1 MTANTI
7 RTALGVLQDE
17 PDNDQAWSDLRA
29 ALGYAPSTGDD
40 GTVETGELGVDEL
53 AQLLEAARQA
63 HEMRREYEA
72 VAQLLAIEAA
82 LAKRSGGERE
92 AELVAELA
100 SIRDDILHDD
110 AGAIAAYRR
119 LLTLRPNDVT
129 AEEAIERSEAK
140 RAKWKDLAQRYFTE
154 AKSAGDASFKSSLL
168 VSAAEIA
175 YRYARPELAA
185 KEAKEAKEQAESGRD
200 VAAESSREAKSVR
213 GGKKSKK
220 QKSAAKAGEG
230 REGEGSSPDVNASAT
245 SERSD
250 RAPSKARRDLVEK
263 ILGLL
268 KEALTLDPK
277 NRRAVLL
284 QERVLRAE
292 ERWEDLAT
300 ALESFATESTAKD
313 EKLAALIR
321 LARVFK
327 KKIGSQERA
336 IGVYERVLDLS
347 PGQPE
352 ATSALVHHFT
362 DAGMWD
368 HLVSLYEGQLAAGG
382 VRQGQ
387 EVGVMLQIAMVNW
400 RMREKPEAAEPYFEK
415 LRKAEPA
422 HPGMLAFFREWCPKR
437 SEQAR
442 LVQILS
448 DAQRAMPD
456 APERG
461 QLAAEIAGLAED
473 GANAQKAIEQWRT
486 LLRSEPTN
494 VAARDALKRLYR
506 STGAFNHLAD
516 LLRTELERIAPDD
529 AAARLPVL
537 RDIAQ
542 IYRENIKSDSA
553 LVTVL
558 SQIIALD
565 GTDAD
570 AVRELA
576 RVYETLGRWRDLLTT
591 QMRLAELEPNAGAKA
606 ELYRAI
612 ARRWLDQF
620 SNVQN
625 AVEAFEK
632 LREADPEDREAVTK
646 LKELYTKRRAY
657 RQLYDLYEGE
667 TKRPGLDGSEERRTL
682 WMEMAKMASERLD
695 RGADASRIYKLVLA
709 EDPNN
714 AVALD
719 ALEKQ
724 AERDKDFVTVADALE
739 RRADLTDDPAA
750 KLVVLQKLGTVFA
763 DRLQDHAGALRTW
776 RRVLELSPG
785 HAKALRI
792 LRESYLA
799 IGDFDGLAE
808 LYAQSDDWEG
818 LVEVLSGAADRSTDL
833 SVKVDLSF
841 RAAALYEQQLQA
853 PERAFRAY
861 ERVLSVRPDDRRAAA
876 ALVPLYE
883 AEEKWARLPSL
894 YEVLLAYVDGSGAAG
909 GTSSPAVAAAEKRAL
924 YKKLA
929 IVTGHKLADKAAA
942 FRYAVKAF
950 ELAPS
955 EPAAVRELEE
965 WARASG
971 EWQGFVDALTVRAD
985 AEGADYDERRALRL
999 KLAEVSA
1006 THTGKS
1012 DDAIGAYRELIVTNE
1027 EDEEA
1032 ITALDRLLRSAPDRR
1047 DDLRWLFRLRVNRAP
1062 AADARVA
1069 ILSEWALLEEE
1080 AFAAPDQ
1087 AITLYREI
1095 LGLDE
1100 RHVSALRALGRLL
1113 VASGDAEGAA
1123 KVLQQERDL
1132 EEGGSRVA
1140 REIEL
1145 ARLYMGPLKKPMEA
1159 LAAAKRALELAPN
1172 DAQVIAVVEELMP
1185 LSETRARAAIILEEA
1200 YAATGAWQKQGDVLS
1215 VLIATAPS
1223 KADRLALHL
1232 RLAEVKQKLGDH
1244 GGAFDVVARAAQDAP
1259 AELELWDRL
1268 SVLANKTHR
1277 TQQFVDAIAQAVP
1290 EKGETGLPPHVEI
1303 DLAERAATL
1312 FDEML
1317 GEIDRATPYLERILA
1332 RDPSNERAFV
1342 RLKQILTTRERWMDL
1357 EALYERVLGAT
1368 EDANRRADLLNEVAI
1383 IAEEIT
1389 GDANKAIHYY
1399 ERILELEPGH
1409 DQAIYALDKL
1419 YAGQERWQNLADLL
1433 QRRLSLAG
1441 SADTSNLKLRL
1452 GTLLMNRLG
1461 DPKAALNYLEEVV
1474 AADSSLR
1481 DARELVEKCL
1491 THPDLR
1497 QRAAII
1503 LEGVYAE
1510 REEMRDLVRILEVRL
1525 EFVTEDVERRD
1536 LLRRIAELRDE
1547 RLTDDQGAF
1556 DAYARLLPLAPG
1568 DVEARTRY
1576 LEIAQRLDRL
1586 DAAAEVVLVA
1596 AKNADSPQPRAELLS
1611 EVAKIYEGSEQP
1623 DRAESIYRQVMD
1635 LAPDDP
1641 TIALPAVRALERI
1654 YVARGKNRD
1663 LADVLLVQVKLE
1675 EAIPV
1680 RRELYA
1686 RLGALLED
1694 VLKDDAAAIAA
1705 WKSRLE
1711 DDPADEKALAAL
1723 DRLYERSGDHR
1734 ALVDVLRVR
1743 ERQADGGEARKAL
1756 MIRTAQALGDRLS
1769 DVPEAILAYR
1779 SVLDDFGA
1787 DRAVLGALVKLYEKA
1802 EQWPDL
1808 AETLEAELGLVATG
1822 TTGADADRIALLT
1835 KLGDVRRKRL
1845 VEIDSAID
1853 AYRQA
1858 LTLDPANAEARSAL
1872 EELLDQDSQ
1881 VDARREAAEILRPL
1895 YEAAGHDAKLV
1906 RVLDIQV
1913 ENESDLETRLG
1924 LYARAVQVTEGPLAD
1939 PAKAFGYA
1947 AKALRESA
1955 GEPAITAWIAHAER
1969 LTERTGSYADLVQLY
1984 RDVVPDV
1991 LDEDQQVALT
2001 LRIAEVARTKLADAA
2016 LAKQYYKRVLELRAD
2031 DARALLALE
2040 QLHEEGAEHEPL
2052 LEILKRRAEV
2062 APDDASKRAI
2072 LYKEARICDE
2082 ALQDR
2087 DRAVSAYEQ
2096 VLELGMDEP
2105 AVTALER
2112 LYTASSRWGD
2122 LVALHERELSAE
2134 GTTRERRATLR
2145 HALGRVHEKELGEI
2159 DRAFEEY
2166 AEALREESGHAPT
2179 MASLEHLMTQKA
2191 TAGRARAAEML
2202 EQVYLARLDWRK
2214 VMGAI
2219 EARLEGSEDPEERR
2233 TLLRRLAKLH
2243 EEQEENYKAA
2253 LEVTAKLLAEDV
2265 TEETTWAEL
2274 ERLARVANA
2283 EDRLAEI
2290 YAAEL
2295 DKITSDEP
2303 GTARLAYRTGELF
2316 ELQKQSA
2323 RALQFYRRA
2332 YTFSPEEEQSAFRAI
2347 DRLLAQSAK
2356 PAERVAL
2363 YRDALEYRSDA
2374 ADRVATLAAV
2384 AVIEEEELSD
2394 DEAAITTYRSILEI
2408 DESDAAA
2415 LDSLA
2420 RLYARRERFRDLAD
2434 LHRRRAE
2441 QSALPEEEAKWR
2453 LALGRVLQDKL
2464 DETAG
2469 AIDELEAV
2477 LALVPPQ
2484 GVDASAGGRGDVYR
2498 SAVATLEGLV
2508 AIDAYRGRVVDIL
2521 RPIYEQSDDWRKL
2534 VDVAKHRFALA
2545 TTPGDKVA
2553 VLRETAKLLEERGSD
2568 LDKAFVCLKEA
2579 FILDPDDGDTRE
2591 ELDRLAV
2598 ATERWDDL
2606 ADAYEQGI
2614 AKIDGIGQRELIEAL
2629 AKLHDKR
2636 RDDPR
2641 KALEAWDRL
2650 FRLDESD
2657 SRPLDEM
2664 DQLATLLSDWPTLVR
2679 VLAKRAELTNDDEER
2694 ASLWRRIGEARRD
2707 MLDDMQGSIDAYERA
2722 LELEPNSAWT
2732 LDNMIALYEDRK
2744 DAARLVDLYRR
2755 RVELCGE
2762 GDEDLKHRLLLDAAR
2777 CYEVGLND
2785 RREAVVL
2792 LGQALAT
2799 KPGEAEV
2806 MQRLSGLYEAEKMW
2820 PELLDNLRAQV
2831 EIAADPAARAVI
2843 TRRIGK
2849 LLAGELDDHGKALEA
2864 FREVLANG
2872 YDDEAAQAVREI
2884 GESRDELRREAADIL
2899 EPVLRA
2905 AGKFEPLAE
2914 ALEMRLRAQTDPVD
2928 RAATLKAIALVSET
2942 SLSDL
2947 GRGEAALLRA
2957 LAEQPQDADLH
2968 TDIERV
2974 ASLLGKPG
2982 WERYADALGERA
2994 ASIFDAKITAGLFFR
3009 LGTVAETHLAE
3020 LPRAAEAY
3028 ARAAEQGG
3036 DNVEVLTALERVHAG
3051 VEDTRSLVDVIE
3063 RRIAIEPGV
3072 AEQADLYHRLA
3083 SLQIGALEDKAQGL
3097 ATLRLALE
3105 RVPEHDKSRGAVE
3118 KLLADDA
3125 LFDDAFDTL
3134 EGVYRT
3140 TSRGA
3145 DLGRLYARRVDRAEG
3160 VRGRTRARLEL
3171 ARVLENEGADAP
3183 AAQRAVEAAVIEDP
3197 QDENALTE
3205 LERLAEKTRGWP
3217 SAADALARALDAADK
3232 AAKLQSS
3239 QNLAAAVSGGGGELW
3254 ARLGKWRRD
3263 RVEDP
3268 RGAELAFT
3276 RALDL
3281 DPENLELVRSL
3292 EELTRAPGRE
3302 RDRIAVLRRLGR
3314 LEGEPA
3320 KKQEIAREALQMA
3333 ENVVADPRL
3342 AEEVLRELLAD
3353 NEGDAWAAEQLTRLR
3368 QDAGDHAEVV
3378 SLLLKRAEAQGDATQ
3393 AIELRHRAADVAST
3407 KLKDRDR
3414 AIALY
3419 EEILEQEP
3427 TDAKAQER
3435 LRALYDELGKYNE
3448 LAKLL
3453 GMLVDNAS
3461 TPEARAAL
3469 RIDLAKLQLAK
3480 FENPRDAADTLRAVL
3495 DENPDHEVAAQ
3506 ELASNYEKSERFSE
3520 LAELWTQLVE
3530 RARVRGDSAL
3540 ELTRMTTLAEIV
3552 EGRVKDAGAALKA
3565 YEDVL
3570 AKDPTHR
3577 QALEAVARLAEERGA
3592 WDKAAGAL
3600 ATIVETS
3607 FGDEA
3612 VAVALRLARAR
3623 EEIGDDAGVEQAL
3636 KRALE
3641 AKPKEPDVRARLA
3654 QLHEKTKNWPELAQ
3668 LLVGNADILRDEN
3681 PYEPPPVIENT
3692 GTPFRGSIAPGGSMA
3707 PAAGSLAPPGASVP
3721 PPPAPVVEQVKLLR
3735 RAAQIHLTERKVP
3748 DDAVPILERVSRLV
3762 PQDRELMLLL
3772 VDAYTAAKR
3781 DRDAAAVLERVIAS
3795 FGNRRT
3801 KELSLYHHRLGR
3813 ALATLGDKDVA
3824 LQQLDMA
3831 FKIDPGSIEVL
3842 RDLGVL
3848 ALEANDLDR
3857 AQKTFRALLLQRL
3870 DASSGISK
3878 GEVFFYLGEIC
3889 MKQGDKAKAVQ
3900 MLERAVEN
3908 EPSLTRAKTM
3918 LSDLKS

>member
-1 MTANTI
+1 MAARTANTI
-7 RTALGVLQDE
+7 RHALGILQDE
-17 PDNDQAWSDLRA
+17 PDNEQAWSELRE
-29 ALGYAPSTGDD
+29 ALGYTSEE
-40 GTVETGELGVDEL
+40 GTVDPGELAPDEL

-72 VAQLLAIEAA
+72 VAELLEIESA
-82 LAKRSGGERE
+82 LAMGERE
-92 AELVAELA
+92 AELVAALA
-100 SIRDDILHDD
+100 SVRDDVLLDD
-110 AGAIAAYRR
+110 AGAVAAYRR
-119 LLTLRPNDVT
+119 LLTLRPGDAT
-129 AEEAIERSEAK
+129 AEEGIERAEAK
-140 RAKWKDLAQRYFTE
+140 RAKWTELAKHYFTE
-154 AKSAGDASFKSSLL
+154 SKSAGDASFKSSLL

-175 YRYARPELAA
+175 YRYGRPEIVA
-185 KEAKEAKEQAESGRD
+185 KEEREKKEREETGRD
-200 VAAESSREAKSVR
+200 VGAEESSPKSLR

-220 QKSAAKAGEG
+220 QKAAAKAAE
-230 REGEGSSPDVNASAT
+230 NAAQPA
-245 SERSD
+245 
-250 RAPSKARRDLVEK
+250 APETGSKARRELTEK
-263 ILGLL
+263 IIGLL
-268 KEALTLDPK
+268 RDALALDPK

-284 QERVLRAE
+284 QERLLRAE
-292 ERWEDLAT
+292 GRWEDLVT
-300 ALESFATESTAKD
+300 ALETFATESTAKD

-321 LARVFK
+321 LARVLK
-327 KKIGSQERA
+327 KKVQSNDRA
-336 IGVYERVLDLS
+336 VSAYERVLDLS
-347 PGQPE
+347 PGNPE

-362 DAGMWD
+362 DASMWD
-368 HLVSLYEGQLAAGG
+368 HLVSLYEGQLAGGG
-382 VRQGQ
+382 VRPGQ
-387 EVGVMLQIAMVNW
+387 EVGVILQIAMVNW
-400 RMREKPEAAEPYFEK
+400 RMRDKPEAAEPYFER
-415 LRKAEPA
+415 LRKAEPS

-456 APERG
+456 GPERG
-461 QLAAEIAGLAED
+461 QLAAEIAGLAEE

-486 LLRSEPTN
+486 LLRSEPAN
-494 VAARDALKRLYR
+494 AAARDALKRLYR
-506 STGAFNHLAD
+506 TTGAFNHLAD
-516 LLRTELERIAPDD
+516 LLRSELERIAPDD
-529 AAARLPVL
+529 GAARLPVL
-537 RDIAQ
+537 REIAT
-542 IYRENIKSDSA
+542 IYREHIKSDSA

-565 GTDAD
+565 GHDAD

-591 QMRLAELEPNAGAKA
+591 QMRLAELEPDAGAKA

-632 LREADPEDREAVTK
+632 LREVEPEDREAIAK

-657 RQLYDLYEGE
+657 RQLYDLHEAE
-667 TKRPGLDGSEERRTL
+667 TKRMEGAERRAL

-695 RGADASRIYKLVLA
+695 RGADASRLYKLVLG
-709 EDPNN
+709 EDPKD
-714 AVALD
+714 ATALD

-739 RRADLTDDPAA
+739 RRADLTDEPAA
-750 KLVVLQKLGTVFA
+750 KLTVLQKLGTVYA
-763 DRLQDHAGALRTW
+763 DRLQDHAGALRVW

-792 LRESYLA
+792 LRDSYVA
-799 IGDFDGLAE
+799 IGDYDGLTD
-808 LYAQSDDWEG
+808 LYAQSSDWEG
-818 LVEVLSGAADRSTDL
+818 LVEVLSGAADRASDITL
-833 SVKVDLSF
+833 KIDLSF
-841 RAAALYEQQLQA
+841 RAAAVYEEKLKA

-883 AEEKWARLPSL
+883 GEDKWARLPSL
-894 YEVLLAYVDGSGAAG
+894 YEVL
-909 GTSSPAVAAAEKRAL
+909 VAHSDSDVEKRAL

-929 IVTGHKLADKAAA
+929 VVTGHKLADKAAA

-950 ELAPS
+950 ELAPA
-955 EPAAVRELEE
+955 EPGAVRELEE

-971 EWQGFVDALTVRAD
+971 DWSGFVAALEARAN

-1006 THTGKS
+1006 THTGRS
-1012 DDAIGAYRELIVTNE
+1012 DDAISAYRELILTNQD
-1027 EDEEA
+1027 DEEA
-1032 ITALDRLLRSAPDRR
+1032 ITALDRLLRSAPERR
-1047 DDLRWLFRLRVNRAP
+1047 DDLRWLFRLRTERAP
-1062 AADARVA
+1062 SADARVA

-1087 AITLYREI
+1087 AVTLYREI

-1100 RHVSALRALGRLL
+1100 RHVGALRALGRLL
-1113 VASGDAEGAA
+1113 LAAGDAEGAA

-1140 REIEL
+1140 REIDL
-1145 ARLYMGPLKKPMEA
+1145 ARLYMGPLKKPLEA
-1159 LAAAKRALELAPN
+1159 LAAAKRALEIAPH
-1172 DAQVIAVVEELMP
+1172 DAHVVAVVEELLPMA
-1185 LSETRARAAIILEEA
+1185 ETRARAAVILEEA
-1200 YAATGAWQKQGDVLS
+1200 YAATGAWQKQGDVLA
-1215 VLIATAPS
+1215 VLIATAAS
-1223 KADRLALHL
+1223 KADRLALHM
-1232 RLAEVKQKLGDH
+1232 RLADVKQKLGDH
-1244 GGAFDVVARAAQDAP
+1244 VGAFDVVARAAQDYP
-1259 AELELWDRL
+1259 SELELWDRL
-1268 SVLANKTHR
+1268 SVLANKTQR
-1277 TQQFVDAIAQAVP
+1277 TQQFVEAIAQAVP
-1290 EKGETGLPPHVEI
+1290 EKGETGLPPHVES

-1312 FDEML
+1312 YDEML

-1332 RDPSNERAFV
+1332 RDASNERAFV

-1357 EALYERVLGAT
+1357 EALYERVLGGT

-1389 GDANKAIHYY
+1389 GDQNKAIHYY

-1419 YAGQERWQNLADLL
+1419 YASQERWQNLADLL
-1433 QRRLSLAG
+1433 QRRISLAG
-1441 SADTSNLKLRL
+1441 SADTSTLRLRL

-1474 AADSSLR
+1474 SADSSLR

-1503 LEGVYAE
+1503 LEGVYVE
-1510 REEMRDLVRILEVRL
+1510 REEMRELVRILEVRL
-1525 EFVTEDVERRD
+1525 EFVTDDVERRD

-1547 RLTDDQGAF
+1547 RLTDDKGAF
-1556 DAYARLLPLAPG
+1556 EAYARLLPLAPG

-1576 LEIAQRLDRL
+1576 LEIAERLDRL
-1586 DAAAEVVLVA
+1586 DAAADVVLLA
-1596 AKNADSPQPRAELLS
+1596 AKNAESPQPRAELLA
-1611 EVAKIYEGSEQP
+1611 EVAKIYENSEQS
-1623 DRAESIYRQVMD
+1623 DRAEAIYRQIMD

-1654 YVARGKNRD
+1654 YGALGKNRD
-1663 LADVLLVQVKLE
+1663 LADVLRVQVKLE
-1675 EAIPV
+1675 ESVEI

-1686 RLGALLED
+1686 RLGALSEGELG
-1694 VLKDDAAAIAA
+1694 DDAAAIAA
-1705 WKSRLE
+1705 WKSRLD

-1723 DRLYERSGDHR
+1723 DRLYGRTGDHR
-1734 ALVDVLRVR
+1734 ALVEVLRSR
-1743 ERQADGGEARKAL
+1743 ERQADGSEPRKAL
-1756 MIRTAQALGDRLS
+1756 MVRAAQTLGDLIG

-1787 DRAVLGALVKLYEKA
+1787 DGEVLSALERLYEKA

-1808 AETLEAELGLVATG
+1808 AETLEAELGLAT
-1822 TTGADADRIALLT
+1822 ADADRIAFLT
-1835 KLGDVRRKRL
+1835 KLGDVRRRRL
-1845 VEIDSAID
+1845 SDVSQALE

-1858 LTLDPANAEARSAL
+1858 LALDPGHAPARAAL
-1872 EELLDQDSQ
+1872 EDLLDDAE
-1881 VDARREAAEILRPL
+1881 ARREAADILRPL
-1895 YEAAGHDAKLV
+1895 YEGSGQDAKLV

-1913 ENESDLETRLG
+1913 ENESDLEARLA
-1924 LYARAVQVTEGPLAD
+1924 LYARAVQVTEGPLAE
-1939 PAKAFGYA
+1939 PAKAFAYTS
-1947 AKALRESA
+1947 KALREAA
-1955 GEPAITAWIAHAER
+1955 GDPALTTWIERAER
-1969 LTERTGSYADLVQLY
+1969 LTERTGAHADLVHLF

-1991 LDEDQQVALT
+1991 LDEEQHVALT
-2001 LRIAEVARTKLADAA
+2001 LRIAELARTKLADAA
-2016 LAKQYYKRVLELRAD
+2016 LAKEYYKKALERSD
-2031 DARALLALE
+2031 GDTRALVALE
-2040 QLHEEGAEHEPL
+2040 QLHEEGAEHESL
-2052 LEILKRRAEV
+2052 LEILKRRAEL
-2062 APDDASKRAI
+2062 APDDGAKRAI

-2087 DRAVSAYEQ
+2087 DRAVSAYEEI
-2096 VLELGMDEP
+2096 LELGLDEP
-2105 AVTALER
+2105 AVAALEC
-2112 LYTASSRWGD
+2112 LYTASGRWGD
-2122 LVALHERELSAE
+2122 LVALHERELGAD
-2134 GTTRERRATLR
+2134 GTPSSRRATLH
-2145 HALGRVHEKELGEI
+2145 HALGRVHEKELAEI
-2159 DRAFEEY
+2159 ERAFEEY
-2166 AEALREESGHAPT
+2166 AEALREDPAHGPT
-2179 MASLEHLMTQKA
+2179 VASLEHLMTQKA
-2191 TAGRARAAEML
+2191 TAGRAAEML
-2202 EQVYLARLDWRK
+2202 EQVYLSRLDWRK
-2214 VMGAI
+2214 VMSAI
-2219 EARLEGSEDPEERR
+2219 EARLEGSEDPDERR

-2265 TEETTWAEL
+2265 TDEATWAEL

-2283 EDRLAEI
+2283 EERLAEI
-2290 YAAEL
+2290 YAGEL

-2303 GTARLAYRTGELF
+2303 STARLSYRTGELF
-2316 ELQKQSA
+2316 EAQKQAA

-2332 YTFSPEEEQSAFRAI
+2332 YAFSPEDEQAAFRAI
-2347 DRLLAQSAK
+2347 DRLLEQGAK

-2363 YRDALEYRSDA
+2363 YRDALEYRTEPEQ
-2374 ADRVATLAAV
+2374 RVATLHAV
-2384 AVIEEEELSD
+2384 AKIEEEELSD
-2394 DEAAITTYRSILEI
+2394 DEAAIATHRSILDT
-2408 DESDAAA
+2408 DETDAPA
-2415 LDSLA
+2415 LDALA
-2420 RLYARRERFRDLAD
+2420 RLYTRRERFRDLAD

-2453 LALGRVLQDKL
+2453 LALGRVLE
-2464 DETAG
+2464 DELSETPA
-2469 AIDELEAV
+2469 AVDELEAV
-2477 LALVPPQ
+2477 LGLVPPAP
-2484 GVDASAGGRGDVYR
+2484 GADAR
-2498 SAVATLEGLV
+2498 SASETWRSALATLEALV
-2508 AIDAYRGRVVDIL
+2508 TREDADTKRRVAELL
-2521 RPIYEQSDDWRKL
+2521 RPIYEQSDDWAKL
-2534 VDVAKHRFALA
+2534 VELSKHRFALA
-2545 TTPGDKVA
+2545 TTPGEKVS
-2553 VLRETAKLLEERGSD
+2553 VLRDTARLLEERGND
-2568 LDKAFVCLKEA
+2568 LDGAFVCLKEA
-2579 FILDPDDGDTRE
+2579 FTLDPDDGDTRE

-2598 ATERWDDL
+2598 TTARWDDL

-2614 AKIDGIGQRELIEAL
+2614 AKIDGIGQRELLEAL

-2641 KALEAWDRL
+2641 RALDAWDRL

-2707 MLDDMQGSIDAYERA
+2707 MLDDGQGAIDAYERA
-2722 LELEPNSAWT
+2722 LELEPESAFT
-2732 LDNMIALYEDRK
+2732 LDNLIALYEERN

-2762 GDEDLKHRLLLDAAR
+2762 DDAELKHRLLLDAAR

-2799 KPGEAEV
+2799 KPNDAEV

-2820 PELLDNLRAQV
+2820 PELLDNLRAQ
-2831 EIAADPAARAVI
+2831 ADTQTDPAAKAVL

-2849 LLAGELDDHGKALEA
+2849 LLATELDDHAKALDA
-2864 FREVLANG
+2864 FREVLAHG
-2872 YDDEAAQAVREI
+2872 YDEEAAQAVREI
-2884 GESRDELRREAADIL
+2884 GESRDELRRDAADVL

-2905 AGKFEPLAE
+2905 AGKYEALAD
-2914 ALEMRLRAQTDPVD
+2914 ALEMRLRAQTDPVE
-2928 RAATLKAIALVSET
+2928 RATTLRTVAQVSEG

-2947 GRGEAALLRA
+2947 GRAESALLRA
-2957 LAEQPQDADLH
+2957 LAEQPQDAELH
-2968 TDIERV
+2968 GDIERV

-2982 WERYADALGERA
+2982 WARYADALGERA
-2994 ASIFDAKITAGLFFR
+2994 ASIFDAKVTAALFLR
-3009 LGTVAETHLAE
+3009 LGKVAEAQLSD
-3020 LPRAAEAY
+3020 LSRAAEAY

-3036 DNVEVLTALERVHAG
+3036 DTAEVLVALERVHG
-3051 VEDTRSLVDVIE
+3051 GLEDTRALVDVIE
-3063 RRIAIEPGV
+3063 RRITIEAGAV
-3072 AEQADLYHRLA
+3072 EQADLHHRLA
-3083 SLQIGALEDKAQGL
+3083 SLQIEALDDKAQGL

-3105 RVPEHDKSRGAVE
+3105 RVPEHDKSRASVE
-3118 KLLADDA
+3118 KLLEDDA

-3140 TSRGA
+3140 TNRGA

-3171 ARVLENEGADAP
+3171 ARVLENEGNDVQ
-3183 AAQRAVEAAVIEDP
+3183 AAQRAVESAVVEDP
-3197 QDENALTE
+3197 QDEGALGE
-3205 LERLAEKTRGWP
+3205 LERLAEKTGGWTQ
-3217 SAADALARALDAADK
+3217 AADALAKALDAQDK
-3232 AAKLQSS
+3232 AAKQQSS
-3239 QNLAAAVSGGGGELW
+3239 SNLAAVASGTGGELW
-3254 ARLGKWRRD
+3254 ARLGRWRRD

-3281 DPENLELVRSL
+3281 DPENVELVRSL

-3302 RDRIAVLRRLGR
+3302 RDRIAVLRRLAR
-3314 LEGEPA
+3314 LEGEPE
-3320 KKQEIAREALQMA
+3320 KKRELAREATKMA
-3333 ENVVADPRL
+3333 EDVVADPRL

-3353 NEGDAWAAEQLTRLR
+3353 NESDAWAAEELTRLR
-3368 QDAGDHAEVV
+3368 QDAGDHQEVV
-3378 SLLLKRAEAQGDATQ
+3378 TLLLKRAEAEGDAAR
-3393 AIELRHRAADVAST
+3393 AIELRHRAADVASD
-3407 KLKDRDR
+3407 KLSDRDR

-3427 TDAKAQER
+3427 TDARAQER

-3453 GMLVDNAS
+3453 AMLVDNAS

-3469 RIDLAKLQLAK
+3469 RIDLAKLQLEK
-3480 FENPRDAADTLRAVL
+3480 FENPRDSADTLRAVL
-3495 DENPDHEVAAQ
+3495 DEDPDHEAAARA
-3506 ELASNYEKSERFSE
+3506 LATNYEKTERFAE

-3530 RARVRGDSAL
+3530 RARLRGDAAL
-3540 ELTRMTTLAEIV
+3540 ELERMLTLAEIV
-3552 EGRVKDAGAALKA
+3552 EARVKDAGAALKV

-3570 AKDPTHR
+3570 EREPAH
-3577 QALEAVARLAEERGA
+3577 QVALEAVARLAEERGA
-3592 WDKAAGAL
+3592 WDKAASALSRMLDGASG
-3600 ATIVETS
+3600 E
-3607 FGDEA
+3607 EA
-3612 VAVALRLARAR
+3612 VAVALRLAKAR
-3623 EEIGDDAGVEQAL
+3623 EEKGDDAGVEQAL

-3641 AKPKEPDVRARLA
+3641 ASPKQQDVRTRLA
-3654 QLHEKTKNWPELAQ
+3654 QLLEKTKSWNELAQ

-3681 PYEPPPVIENT
+3681 PYEPPVVEVT
-3692 GTPFRGSIAPGGSMA
+3692 FRGSVPPGGSIAPGGSMA
-3707 PAAGSLAPPGASVP
+3707 PPGASIP
-3721 PPPAPVVEQVKLLR
+3721 PPPAFVTEQVRLLR
-3735 RAAQIHLTERKVP
+3735 RAAQIHLAERREAE
-3748 DDAVPILERVSRLV
+3748 DAVPLLERVTKLV
-3762 PQDRELMLLL
+3762 PHDRELMLLL
-3772 VDAYTAAKR
+3772 TDAYTAAKR
-3781 DRDAAAVLERVIAS
+3781 DREAAAVLERVIAS
-3795 FGNRRT
+3795 FGNKRT

-3813 ALATLGDKDVA
+3813 ALASLGDKDVA
-3824 LQQLDMA
+3824 LTQLDMA

-3878 GEVFFYLGEIC
+3878 GEVFYYLGEIS

-3908 EPSLTRAKTM
+3908 EPSLARAKTM
-3918 LSDLKS
+3918 LSELKS

>member
-1 MTANTI
+1 MSANTI
-7 RTALGVLQDE
+7 RNALGVLQDE

-29 ALGYAPSTGDD
+29 ALGYSPSGVNGED
-40 GTVETGELGVDEL
+40 GTVETGELGLEEL

-72 VAQLLAIEAA
+72 VADLLAIEAA
-82 LAKRSGGERE
+82 LAKRLGGERE
-92 AELVAELA
+92 ADLVAELA

-110 AGAIAAYRR
+110 AGALAAYRR
-119 LLTLRPNDVT
+119 LLTLRPNDAT
-129 AEEAIERSEAK
+129 AEEAIERSQAK
-140 RAKWKDLAQRYFTE
+140 HAKWKDLAQRYYTE

-185 KEAKEAKEQAESGRD
+185 KEAKEKKEAESGRD
-200 VAAESSREAKSVR
+200 VGAAAGTGAEDAPPKSIR
-213 GGKKSKK
+213 GKKNKKSKGGP
-220 QKSAAKAGEG
+220 KSERGLVQEG
-230 REGEGSSPDVNASAT
+230 GAQEGSAPDVAADAGKT
-245 SERSD
+245 E
-250 RAPSKARRDLVEK
+250 RAPSKARVDLVEK
-263 ILGLL
+263 IIGLL

-284 QERVLRAE
+284 QERLLRAE
-292 ERWEDLAT
+292 ERWEELAT
-300 ALESFATESTAKD
+300 ALETFATEATAKD

-336 IGVYERVLDLS
+336 VGAYERVLDLS

-362 DAGMWD
+362 DAEMWE

-382 VRQGQ
+382 VRPGQ

-400 RMREKPEAAEPYFEK
+400 KMRDKPEAAEPYFER

-456 APERG
+456 GPERG
-461 QLAAEIAGLAED
+461 QLAAEIAGLAEE

-506 STGAFNHLAD
+506 SSGAFNHLAD

-542 IYRENIKSDSA
+542 IYRESIKSDSA

-565 GTDAD
+565 SAD
-570 AVRELA
+570 AGSVRELA

-632 LREADPEDREAVTK
+632 LREADPEDREAVEK

-657 RQLYDLYEGE
+657 RQLYELYEGE
-667 TKRPGLDGSEERRTL
+667 TKRPGLAGTEDRRTL

-709 EDPNN
+709 EEPNN

-750 KLVVLQKLGTVFA
+750 KLVVLQKLGSVFA

-776 RRVLELSPG
+776 RRVLDLSPG
-785 HAKALRI
+785 HPKALRI
-792 LRESYLA
+792 LRESYVA
-799 IGDFDGLAE
+799 IGDYDGLSE
-808 LYAQSDDWEG
+808 LYAQSNDWEG
-818 LVEVLSGAADRSTDL
+818 LVEVLSGAADRSADL
-833 SVKVDLSF
+833 SLKVDLSF
-841 RAAALYEQQLQA
+841 RAATLYEQQLQT
-853 PERAFRAY
+853 PDRAFRAY

-894 YEVLLAYVDGSGAAG
+894 YEVLLAHSD
-909 GTSSPAVAAAEKRAL
+909 SPAEKRAL

-929 IVTGHKLADKAAA
+929 IVTGHKLADKSAA

-950 ELAPS
+950 ELAPT
-955 EPAAVRELEE
+955 ETGAVRELEE

-971 EWQGFVDALTVRAD
+971 EWQGFVDALTSRAD

-1006 THTGKS
+1006 THTGKT

-1032 ITALDRLLRSAPDRR
+1032 IAALDRLLRAAPDRR
-1047 DDLRWLFRLRVNRAP
+1047 DDLRWLFRLRVTRAP
-1062 AADARVA
+1062 GNEARLA

-1080 AFAAPDQ
+1080 AFGAPDQ
-1087 AITLYREI
+1087 AITLYQEI

-1113 VASGDAEGAA
+1113 VAAGDAEGAA

-1132 EEGGSRVA
+1132 EVGGSRVA

-1145 ARLYMGPLKKPMEA
+1145 ARLYMGPLKKPLEA

-1200 YAATGAWQKQGDVLS
+1200 YAATGAWQKQGDVLA

-1232 RLAEVKQKLGDH
+1232 RLADVKQKLGDNA
-1244 GGAFDVVARAAQDAP
+1244 GAFDVIARAAQDSP
-1259 AELELWDRL
+1259 SELELWDRL

-1277 TQQFVDAIAQAVP
+1277 TQQFVDAIALAVP
-1290 EKGETGLPPHVEI
+1290 EKGETGLPPHVEV

-1342 RLKQILTTRERWMDL
+1342 RLKQILTTRERWIDL
-1357 EALYERVLGAT
+1357 EGLYERVLGAT

-1433 QRRLSLAG
+1433 QRRISLAG

-1474 AADSSLR
+1474 AADSSVR

-1525 EFVTEDVERRD
+1525 EFVTVDVERRD

-1547 RLTDDQGAF
+1547 RLSDDKGAF
-1556 DAYARLLPLAPG
+1556 DAYARLVPLAPG

-1576 LEIAQRLDRL
+1576 LQIAQRLDRN
-1586 DAAAEVVLVA
+1586 DDAAEVLLVA
-1596 AKNADSPQPRAELLS
+1596 AKNAESPQPRAEVLG
-1611 EVAKIYEGSEQP
+1611 EVAKIYEASEQA

-1641 TIALPAVRALERI
+1641 TIALPAVRALERV
-1654 YVARGKNRD
+1654 YVARGKHRE
-1663 LADVLLVQVKLE
+1663 LAEVLLVQVKLE
-1675 EAIPV
+1675 EAVPV

-1686 RLGALLED
+1686 RLGALAED
-1694 VLKDDAAAIAA
+1694 ELKDDAAAISA

-1734 ALVDVLRVR
+1734 ALVEVLRSR
-1743 ERQADGGEARKAL
+1743 ERQADGAVTRKAL
-1756 MIRTAQALGDRLS
+1756 MMRTAQALGDRLS

-1787 DRAVLGALVKLYEKA
+1787 DRDVLGALVKLYEKA
-1802 EQWPDL
+1802 EQWTDL
-1808 AETLEAELGLVATG
+1808 AETLEADLALATS
-1822 TTGADADRIALLT
+1822 DADRIALLT

-1845 VEIDSAID
+1845 GEVESAIE

-1858 LTLDPANAEARSAL
+1858 LTLDPANGAARGAL
-1872 EELLDQDSQ
+1872 EELLEPGTTEDN
-1881 VDARREAAEILRPL
+1881 VAARRDAAEILRPL
-1895 YEAAGHDAKLV
+1895 YEASGLDAKLV
-1906 RVLDIQV
+1906 RVLDIQI
-1913 ENESDLETRLG
+1913 ENESDLEARLA
-1924 LYARAVQVTEGPLAD
+1924 LHARAVQVTEGPLAD
-1939 PAKAFGYA
+1939 PAKAFLYA
-1947 AKALRESA
+1947 GRALREAA
-1955 GEPAITAWIAHAER
+1955 GDPAVTTWIAHVER
-1969 LTERTGSYADLVQLY
+1969 LTERSGAYADLVQLY
-1984 RDVVPDV
+1984 RDVAPEV
-1991 LDEDQQVALT
+1991 LDEEQQVAVT

-2040 QLHEEGAEHEPL
+2040 QLHEEGGEHELL
-2052 LEILKRRAEV
+2052 LEVLKRRAEV
-2062 APDDASKRAI
+2062 SPDDAAKRAI

-2087 DRAVSAYEQ
+2087 DRAVSVYEQ
-2096 VLELGMDEP
+2096 ILELGMDAP

-2112 LYTASSRWGD
+2112 LYTVSSRWGD
-2122 LVALHERELSAE
+2122 LVALHERELGAD
-2134 GTTRERRATLR
+2134 GTTRERRAALH
-2145 HALGRVHEKELGEI
+2145 HALGRVHEKELAEL

-2166 AEALREESGHAPT
+2166 AEALREETGHEPT
-2179 MASLEHLMTQKA
+2179 IASLEHLMTQKA
-2191 TAGRARAAEML
+2191 TAGRAAEML

-2214 VMGAI
+2214 VLGAI
-2219 EARLEGSEDPEERR
+2219 EARLEGSEDPDERR

-2253 LEVTAKLLAEDV
+2253 LEVTSKLLAEDV
-2265 TEETTWAEL
+2265 SDETTWAEL

-2290 YAAEL
+2290 YASEL

-2303 GTARLAYRTGELF
+2303 GTARLSFRTGELF
-2316 ELQKQSA
+2316 EMQKQSA

-2332 YTFSPEEEQSAFRAI
+2332 YTFSPEEEQAAFRAI

-2363 YRDALEYRSDA
+2363 YRDALEYRTEP

-2384 AVIEEEELSD
+2384 ATIEEEELSD
-2394 DEAAITTYRSILEI
+2394 DEAAIATYRSILDI
-2408 DESDAAA
+2408 DETDAAA
-2415 LDSLA
+2415 LDSLG
-2420 RLYARRERFRDLAD
+2420 RLYTRRERFRDLAE

-2464 DETAG
+2464 GETAA

-2498 SAVATLEGLV
+2498 SAVSALEALV
-2508 AIDAYRGRVVDIL
+2508 AIEAHRGRVVDLL
-2521 RPIYEQSDDWRKL
+2521 RPIYEQADDWRKL
-2534 VDVAKHRFALA
+2534 VEVSKHRFALA

-2568 LDKAFVCLKEA
+2568 LEQAFVCLKEA
-2579 FILDPDDGDTRE
+2579 FVLDPDDGDTRE
-2591 ELDRLAV
+2591 ELDRLAIS
-2598 ATERWDDL
+2598 TERWDDL

-2641 KALEAWDRL
+2641 KALDAWDRL

-2707 MLDDMQGSIDAYERA
+2707 MLDDIQGSIDAYERA
-2722 LELEPNSAWT
+2722 LELEPNSAFT

-2762 GDEDLKHRLLLDAAR
+2762 DDVDLKHRLLLDAAR

-2799 KPGEAEV
+2799 KPGDAEV
-2806 MQRLSGLYEAEKMW
+2806 MQRLESLYEAEKMW
-2820 PELLDNLRAQV
+2820 PELLENLRAQV
-2831 EIAADPAARAVI
+2831 AAATDPAGKAVL

-2849 LLAGELDDHGKALEA
+2849 LLASELDDHAKALEA
-2864 FREVLANG
+2864 FREVLGNG
-2872 YDDEAAQAVREI
+2872 YDEEAATAVREI

-2905 AGKFEPLAE
+2905 AAKFEPLAE
-2914 ALEMRLRAQTDPVD
+2914 ALEMRLRAQTEPVD
-2928 RAATLKAIALVSET
+2928 RAATLQSIALVSET

-2947 GRGEAALLRA
+2947 GRAEAALLRA
-2957 LAEQPQDADLH
+2957 LAEQPQDAALH
-2968 TDIERV
+2968 SDIERV
-2974 ASLLGKPG
+2974 AALLGKAG

-2994 ASIFDAKITAGLFFR
+2994 ASIFDAKVTAELFLR
-3009 LGTVAETHLAE
+3009 LGKIAETQLSG

-3036 DNVEVLTALERVHAG
+3036 DTAEVLTALERVHAG
-3051 VEDTRSLVDVIE
+3051 LEDTRSLVDVIE
-3063 RRIAIEPGV
+3063 RRIAIESGV
-3072 AEQADLYHRLA
+3072 TEQADLYHRLA

-3105 RVPEHDKSRGAVE
+3105 RVPEHEKSRASVE
-3118 KLLADDA
+3118 KLLGDDA

-3140 TSRGA
+3140 TNRGA
-3145 DLGRLYARRVDRAEG
+3145 DLGRLYARRVDRADG

-3171 ARVLENEGADAP
+3171 ARVLENEGADAA
-3183 AAQRAVEAAVIEDP
+3183 AAQRAIEAAVVDDP
-3197 QDENALTE
+3197 QDADALTE
-3205 LERLAEKTRGWP
+3205 LERLAEKTKGWN
-3217 SAADALARALDAADK
+3217 SAADALARALDAQDK
-3232 AAKLQSS
+3232 AQKLQSS
-3239 QNLAAAVSGGGGELW
+3239 QNLGAMASGGGGELW
-3254 ARLGKWRRD
+3254 ARLGRWRRD

-3268 RGAELAFT
+3268 RGAEIAFT

-3281 DPENLELVRSL
+3281 DPENVELVRSL

-3314 LEGEPA
+3314 LEGEPS
-3320 KKQEIAREALQMA
+3320 KKREIAREALDMA

-3342 AEEVLRELLAD
+3342 GEEVLRELLRD
-3353 NEGDAWAAEQLTRLR
+3353 NEGDAWAAEELTRLR

-3378 SLLLKRAEAQGDATQ
+3378 SLLLKRAEAEGDATQ
-3393 AIELRHRAADVAST
+3393 AIELRHRAADVAAS

-3427 TDAKAQER
+3427 SDVKAQER
-3435 LRALYDELGKYNE
+3435 LRALYDELGKFTE

-3453 GMLVDNAS
+3453 SMLVDNAPS
-3461 TPEARAAL
+3461 VEARAAL
-3469 RIDLAKLQLAK
+3469 RIDLAKLQLEK

-3495 DENPDHEVAAQ
+3495 DEDPDHEAAA
-3506 ELASNYEKSERFSE
+3506 EALAANYEKTERYPE
-3520 LAELWTQLVE
+3520 LAELWTQLVG
-3530 RARVRGDSAL
+3530 RARDRGDAVL
-3540 ELTRMTTLAEIV
+3540 ELTRMLTLAEIV

-3570 AKDPTHR
+3570 EKDATHR

-3592 WDKAAGAL
+3592 WEKAAGAL
-3600 ATIVETS
+3600 ARIVETAS
-3607 FGDEA
+3607 GDEA
-3612 VAVALRLARAR
+3612 VAVAMRLARAR

-3636 KRALE
+3636 KRALD
-3641 AKPKEPDVRARLA
+3641 ASPKQADVRARLA
-3654 QLHEKTKNWPELAQ
+3654 QLHEKTKNWSELAQ

-3681 PYEPPPVIENT
+3681 PYTPPVVEVT
-3692 GTPFRGSIAPGGSMA
+3692 ATPFRGSIAPGGGG
-3707 PAAGSLAPPGASVP
+3707 AGSLAPPGASVAP
-3721 PPPAPVVEQVKLLR
+3721 PPVAVVEQVKLLR
-3735 RAAQIHLTERKVP
+3735 RAAQIHLAERGEP
-3748 DDAVPILERVSRLV
+3748 NDAVPLLERSTALV
-3762 PQDRELMLLL
+3762 PHDRELMLLL

-3781 DRDAAAVLERVIAS
+3781 DRDAATVLERVIAS
-3795 FGNRRT
+3795 FGNKRT

-3824 LQQLDMA
+3824 LTQLDMA

-3878 GEVFFYLGEIC
+3878 GEVFYYLGEIC

>member
-7 RTALGVLQDE
+7 RNALGVLQDE
-17 PDNDQAWSDLRA
+17 PDNDQAWSDLRS
-29 ALGYAPSTGDD
+29 ALGYAPAAGEE
-40 GTVETGELGVDEL
+40 GTVATSELALDEL
-53 AQLLEAARQA
+53 ALLLEAARQA

-72 VAQLLAIEAA
+72 VAQLLAIEAVV
-82 LAKRSGGERE
+82 AKTFGGDRE

-110 AGAIAAYRR
+110 AGALAAYRR
-119 LLTLRPNDVT
+119 LLTLRPNDAT

-140 RAKWKDLAQRYFTE
+140 RAKWKDLAQRYYTE

-185 KEAKEAKEQAESGRD
+185 KEAKEAAESGRD
-200 VAAESSREAKSVR
+200 VTANEVSPKSVR
-213 GGKKSKK
+213 GGKTSKK
-220 QKSAAKAGEG
+220 QKATAKAEDG
-230 REGEGSSPDVNASAT
+230 REGEGSSPDVNAAGT
-245 SERSD
+245 SGRND
-250 RAPSKARRDLVEK
+250 RAPSKARLDLVEK

-300 ALESFATESTAKD
+300 ALETFATESTAKD

-336 IGVYERVLDLS
+336 ISVYERVLDLS
-347 PGQPE
+347 PGQSE
-352 ATSALVHHFT
+352 ATTALVHHFT

-456 APERG
+456 GPQRG

-486 LLRSEPTN
+486 LLRSEPAN

-565 GTDAD
+565 STDAD

-667 TKRPGLDGSEERRTL
+667 AKRPGLEATDERRTL

-695 RGADASRIYKLVLA
+695 RGADASRIYKLVLS
-709 EDPNN
+709 EEPNN

-739 RRADLTDDPAA
+739 RRADLTDDPVA
-750 KLVVLQKLGTVFA
+750 KLVVLQKLGSVFA

-799 IGDFDGLAE
+799 IGDFDGLTD
-808 LYAQSDDWEG
+808 LYAQANDWEG

-833 SVKVDLSF
+833 SLKVDLSF
-841 RAAALYEQQLQA
+841 RAASLYEQQLKA

-876 ALVPLYE
+876 ALMPLYE
-883 AEEKWARLPSL
+883 AEEKWTRLPSL
-894 YEVLLAYVDGSGAAG
+894 YEVLLAHVDGSGAAG
-909 GTSSPAVAAAEKRAL
+909 GTASPAVAAAEKRAL

-1006 THTGKS
+1006 THTGRS
-1012 DDAIGAYRELIVTNE
+1012 DDAIGAYRELIITNE
-1027 EDEEA
+1027 QDEQA
-1032 ITALDRLLRSAPDRR
+1032 ITALDRLLRAAPDRR

-1062 AADARVA
+1062 GSEARIA
-1069 ILSEWALLEEE
+1069 MLSEWALLEEE
-1080 AFAAPDQ
+1080 AFGAPDQ

-1095 LGLDE
+1095 LGLDD

-1113 VASGDAEGAA
+1113 LAAGDAEAAA

-1145 ARLYMGPLKKPMEA
+1145 ARLYMGPLKKPLEA

-1185 LSETRARAAIILEEA
+1185 LSETRARAAVILEEA
-1200 YAATGAWQKQGDVLS
+1200 YAATGAWAKQGDVLA

-1244 GGAFDVVARAAQDAP
+1244 AGAFDVVSRAAQDSP

-1368 EDANRRADLLNEVAI
+1368 EDANRRADLLAEVAI

-1441 SADTSNLKLRL
+1441 SGDTSNLKLRL

-1525 EFVTEDVERRD
+1525 EFVTDDVERRD

-1547 RLTDDQGAF
+1547 RLTDDKGAF
-1556 DAYARLLPLAPG
+1556 EAYARLLPLAPG
-1568 DVEARTRY
+1568 DVEARTRF

-1586 DAAAEVVLVA
+1586 DDAAEVVLVA
-1596 AKNADSPQPRAELLS
+1596 AKNAESPQPRAELLS
-1611 EVAKIYEGSEQP
+1611 EVAKVYEGSEQA
-1623 DRAESIYRQVMD
+1623 DRAESIYRQIMD

-1675 EAIPV
+1675 EAVPV

-1694 VLKDDAAAIAA
+1694 DLKDDAAAISA

-1723 DRLYERSGDHR
+1723 DRLYERGGDHR

-1756 MIRTAQALGDRLS
+1756 MIRTAQALGDRLA

-1808 AETLEAELGLVATG
+1808 AETLEAELGLLE
-1822 TTGADADRIALLT
+1822 TTDAEADRIALLT

-1858 LTLDPANAEARSAL
+1858 LTLDPANVAARSAL
-1872 EELLDQDSQ
+1872 EELLDQDTQ
-1881 VDARREAAEILRPL
+1881 VAARREAAEILRPL

-1913 ENESDLETRLG
+1913 ESESDLETRLG
-1924 LYARAVQVTEGPLAD
+1924 LYARAVQVTEGPLAE

-1955 GEPAITAWIAHAER
+1955 GDPAVTTWIAHAER
-1969 LTERTGSYADLVQLY
+1969 LTERTGAYADLVQLY

-1991 LDEDQQVALT
+1991 LDEEQQVALT
-2001 LRIAEVARTKLADAA
+2001 LRIAEVARTNLADAA

-2040 QLHEEGAEHEPL
+2040 QLHEEGGEHEPL
-2052 LEILKRRAEV
+2052 LEVLKRRAEV
-2062 APDDASKRAI
+2062 APDDAAKRVI
-2072 LYKEARICDE
+2072 FYKEARICDE

-2096 VLELGMDEP
+2096 ILELGMDAP

-2122 LVALHERELSAE
+2122 LVSLHERELSAE
-2134 GTTRERRATLR
+2134 GTTRERRAALR
-2145 HALGRVHEKELGEI
+2145 HALGRIHEKDLGEI

-2179 MASLEHLMTQKA
+2179 IASLEHLMTQKA

-2214 VMGAI
+2214 VLGAI

-2295 DKITSDEP
+2295 DKIASDEP

-2332 YTFSPEEEQSAFRAI
+2332 YTFSPEEEQNAFRAI

-2363 YRDALEYRSDA
+2363 YRDALEYRSEA

-2384 AVIEEEELSD
+2384 AAIEEQELSD

-2408 DESDAAA
+2408 DETDTPA

-2477 LALVPPQ
+2477 FALVPPQ

-2498 SAVATLEGLV
+2498 SAVTTLEGLV
-2508 AIDAYRGRVVDIL
+2508 AIDAHRGRVVDIL
-2521 RPIYEQSDDWRKL
+2521 RPIYEQADDWRKL
-2534 VDVAKHRFALA
+2534 VVVAKHRFALA

-2568 LDKAFVCLKEA
+2568 LDKAFVCLKDA

-2591 ELDRLAV
+2591 ELDRVAV
-2598 ATERWDDL
+2598 STERWDDL

-2664 DQLATLLSDWPTLVR
+2664 DQLATLLSDWSTLVR

-2707 MLDDMQGSIDAYERA
+2707 MLDDVQGSIDAYERA

-2762 GDEDLKHRLLLDAAR
+2762 ADEDLKHRLLLDAAR

-2799 KPGEAEV
+2799 KPGDAEV

-2831 EIAADPAARAVI
+2831 EIAADAAARAVL

-2849 LLAGELDDHGKALEA
+2849 LLAGELEDHGKALEA

-2905 AGKFEPLAE
+2905 AGKFESLAE
-2914 ALEMRLRAQTDPVD
+2914 ALEMRLRAQTEPAE

-2947 GRGEAALLRA
+2947 GRAEAALLRA

-2968 TDIERV
+2968 TDVERV

-3009 LGTVAETHLAE
+3009 LGTVAETHLSE

-3036 DNVEVLTALERVHAG
+3036 DNVEVLTALERVHASL
-3051 VEDTRSLVDVIE
+3051 EDTRSLVDAIE
-3063 RRIAIEPGV
+3063 RRIAIESGV

-3105 RVPEHDKSRGAVE
+3105 RVPDHDKSRTSVE

-3197 QDENALTE
+3197 EDENVLTE

-3217 SAADALARALDAADK
+3217 NAADALARALDAADK

-3239 QNLAAAVSGGGGELW
+3239 QNLAAAASGGGGELW

-3281 DPENLELVRSL
+3281 DPENVELVRSL

-3320 KKQEIAREALQMA
+3320 KKQEIAREALEMA

-3353 NEGDAWAAEQLTRLR
+3353 NEGDAWAAEELTRLR
-3368 QDAGDHAEVV
+3368 HDAGDHAEVV
-3378 SLLLKRAEAQGDATQ
+3378 SLLLKRAEAQADAAL

-3419 EEILEQEP
+3419 EEILDQEP
-3427 TDAKAQER
+3427 TDVKAQER

-3453 GMLVDNAS
+3453 GLLVDNAKA
-3461 TPEARAAL
+3461 PEARATL
-3469 RIDLAKLQLAK
+3469 RIDLAKLQLEK

-3495 DENPDHEVAAQ
+3495 DEDLDHEVAAR

-3540 ELTRMTTLAEIV
+3540 ELTRMITLAEIV

-3570 AKDPTHR
+3570 SKDATHR

-3612 VAVALRLARAR
+3612 VAVALRLAKAR

-3641 AKPKEPDVRARLA
+3641 EKPKEVNVRARLA
-3654 QLHEKTKNWPELAQ
+3654 QLYEKTKKWPELAQ
-3668 LLVGNADILRDEN
+3668 LLVGDADILRDEN
-3681 PYEPPPVIENT
+3681 PYEPPAVIEIT
-3692 GTPFRGSIAPGGSMA
+3692 GAPFRGSIAPGGLMA
-3707 PAAGSLAPPGASVP
+3707 SAAGGTVAPPGATLP
-3721 PPPAPVVEQVKLLR
+3721 PPPAAVVEQVKLLR
-3735 RAAQIHLTERKVP
+3735 RAAQIHMSERKEP

-3781 DRDAAAVLERVIAS
+3781 DRDAASVLERVIAS

-3878 GEVFFYLGEIC
+3878 GEVFYYLGEIC
-3889 MKQGDKAKAVQ
+3889 MKQGDKVKAVQ

>member
-7 RTALGVLQDE
+7 RNALGVLQDE

-29 ALGYAPSTGDD
+29 ALGYTTED
-40 GTVETGELGVDEL
+40 GSVETGELGLDEL
-53 AQLLEAARQA
+53 AHLLEAARQA

-72 VAQLLAIEAA
+72 VAELLAIEAA
-82 LAKRSGGERE
+82 LAKRLGPGAQERE
-92 AELVAELA
+92 ADLVAALA
-100 SIRDDILHDD
+100 GVRDDVLHDD
-110 AGAIAAYRR
+110 AGALAAYRR
-119 LLTLRPNDVT
+119 LLTLRPNDQT
-129 AEEAIERSEAK
+129 AEEAIERSQAK
-140 RAKWKDLAQRYFTE
+140 HAKWKDLAQRYFTE

-185 KEAKEAKEQAESGRD
+185 KEAKEQKEREDSDRD
-200 VAAESSREAKSVR
+200 VAAAAAADEPPKSIR
-213 GGKKSKK
+213 GKKNKK
-220 QKSAAKAGEG
+220 NKGKGAGASSD
-230 REGEGSSPDVNASAT
+230 EGSSPDVSAKDAKPQRT
-245 SERSD
+245 T
-250 RAPSKARRDLVEK
+250 SKARADLVEK
-263 ILGLL
+263 IIGLL

-284 QERVLRAE
+284 QERLLRAE
-292 ERWEDLAT
+292 GRWEELAT
-300 ALESFATESTAKD
+300 ALETFATESTAKD
-313 EKLAALIR
+313 EKIAALIR
-321 LARVFK
+321 LARIFK
-327 KKIGSQERA
+327 KKIGSEERA
-336 IGVYERVLDLS
+336 IAVYERVLDLS

-362 DAGMWD
+362 DKEMWD

-382 VRQGQ
+382 VRPGGSAGGGGGYN
-387 EVGVMLQIAMVNW
+387 EVGVMLQIAMVSW
-400 RMREKPEAAEPYFEK
+400 KMRGKPEAAEPYFER

-442 LVQILS
+442 LVQILT

-456 APERG
+456 GPERG
-461 QLAAEIAGLAED
+461 QLAAEIAGLAEE

-494 VAARDALKRLYR
+494 VAAREALKRLYR
-506 STGAFNHLAD
+506 TTGAYNHLAD

-542 IYRENIKSDSA
+542 IYRESIKSDSA

-565 GTDAD
+565 STDAG

-625 AVEAFEK
+625 AVEAYEK
-632 LREADPEDREAVTK
+632 LREVEPEDREAVEK

-657 RQLYDLYEGE
+657 RQLYDLFEGE
-667 TKRPGLDGSEERRTL
+667 TKRSGLADTEERRAL

-695 RGADASRIYKLVLA
+695 RGADASRLYKLVLA
-709 EDPNN
+709 EEPKN

-724 AERDKDFVTVADALE
+724 AERDKDFATVADALE
-739 RRADLTDDPAA
+739 RRADLTDDPAG
-750 KLVVLQKLGTVFA
+750 KLLVLQKLGSVFA
-763 DRLQDHAGALRTW
+763 DRLEDHAGALRTW

-785 HAKALRI
+785 HPKALRI
-792 LRESYLA
+792 LRDSYVA
-799 IGDFDGLAE
+799 IGDYDGLTE
-808 LYAQSDDWEG
+808 LYAQSNDWEG
-818 LVEVLSGAADRSTDL
+818 LVEVLSGAADRATDL
-833 SVKVDLSF
+833 SLKVDLSF
-841 RAAALYEQQLQA
+841 RAADVYEKQLKT

-861 ERVLSVRPDDRRAAA
+861 ERVLSVRPDDRRAAS

-894 YEVLLAYVDGSGAAG
+894 YEVLLAHAQG
-909 GTSSPAVAAAEKRAL
+909 GAAEKRAL

-942 FRYAVKAF
+942 FRYAAKAF
-950 ELAPS
+950 ELAPT
-955 EPAAVRELEE
+955 ETGAVRELEE
-965 WARASG
+965 WARAAG
-971 EWQGFVDALTVRAD
+971 DWQGFVDALTARSD

-1006 THTGKS
+1006 TYTGKS
-1012 DDAIGAYRELIVTNE
+1012 EDAIGAYRELIMTNE

-1032 ITALDRLLRSAPDRR
+1032 VAALDRLLRSAPDRR
-1047 DDLRWLFRLRVNRAP
+1047 EDLRWLFRLRITRAP
-1062 AADARVA
+1062 SADARLA

-1080 AFAAPDQ
+1080 AFGAPDQ
-1087 AITLYREI
+1087 AIVLYREI
-1095 LGLDE
+1095 LGLDDK
-1100 RHVSALRALGRLL
+1100 RVSALRALGRLL
-1113 VASGDAEGAA
+1113 LAAGDAEGAA
-1123 KVLQQERDL
+1123 QVLQQERDL
-1132 EEGGSRVA
+1132 EAGGSRVA
-1140 REIEL
+1140 REIDL
-1145 ARLYMGPLKKPMEA
+1145 ARLYMGPLKKPLEA
-1159 LAAAKRALELAPN
+1159 LAAAKRALDLAPN

-1185 LSETRARAAIILEEA
+1185 ISETRARAAVILEQA
-1200 YAATGAWQKQGDVLS
+1200 YAATGAWQKQSDVLA

-1223 KADRLALHL
+1223 KADRLSLHL

-1244 GGAFDVVARAAQDAP
+1244 AGAFDVVARAAQDAP

-1332 RDPSNERAFV
+1332 RDPGNERAFV
-1342 RLKQILTTRERWMDL
+1342 RLKQILTTRERWAEL

-1368 EDANRRADLLNEVAI
+1368 QDANRRADLLNEVAI

-1419 YAGQERWQNLADLL
+1419 YASAERWQNLADLL
-1433 QRRLSLAG
+1433 QRRISLAG

-1474 AADSSLR
+1474 SADSSLR

-1547 RLTDDQGAF
+1547 RLTDDRGSF
-1556 DAYARLLPLAPG
+1556 EAYGRLLPLAPG

-1586 DAAAEVVLVA
+1586 DDAADTLLVA
-1596 AKNADSPQPRAELLS
+1596 AKSAESPQPRAEILG
-1611 EVAKIYEGSEQP
+1611 EVAKIYESSEQA

-1641 TIALPAVRALERI
+1641 TIALPAVRALERV
-1654 YVARGKNRD
+1654 YVARGKHRD

-1675 EAIPV
+1675 EAVPV

-1686 RLGALLED
+1686 RLGTLAVEQ
-1694 VLKDDAAAIAA
+1694 LKDDAAAILA
-1705 WKSRLE
+1705 WKSLLE
-1711 DDPADEKALAAL
+1711 DDPADEEALAAL

-1734 ALVDVLRVR
+1734 ALVDVLRAR
-1743 ERQADGGEARKAL
+1743 ERSADAADTRKAL
-1756 MIRTAQALGDRLS
+1756 MVRTAQTLGERLT
-1769 DVPEAILAYR
+1769 DVAEAILAYR

-1787 DRAVLGALVKLYEKA
+1787 DREVLGALVRLYEKA

-1808 AETLEAELGLVATG
+1808 AETLEADLALAT
-1822 TTGADADRIALLT
+1822 TDADRIALLT

-1845 VEIDSAID
+1845 SEVESAID

-1858 LTLDPANAEARSAL
+1858 LTLDPGNAAARGAL
-1872 EELLDQDSQ
+1872 EELLEPGDNAS
-1881 VDARREAAEILRPL
+1881 VRREAADILRPL
-1895 YEAAGHDAKLV
+1895 YESEGLDAKLV
-1906 RVLDIQV
+1906 RVLDIQI
-1913 ENESDLETRLG
+1913 ENEADLEARLA
-1924 LYARAVQVTEGPLAD
+1924 LHARAVQVTETGLSD
-1939 PAKAFGYA
+1939 PTKAFGYA
-1947 AKALRESA
+1947 SKALRESA
-1955 GEPAITAWIAHAER
+1955 GEPSLTTWVAHVER

-1984 RDVVPDV
+1984 RDVAPEV
-1991 LDEDQQVALT
+1991 LDEDQQVAMT
-2001 LRIAEVARTKLADAA
+2001 LRIAEIARTKLSDAA

-2031 DARALLALE
+2031 DSRALVALE
-2040 QLHEEGAEHEPL
+2040 QLHEEGGEHELL

-2072 LYKEARICDE
+2072 LYKQARICDE
-2082 ALQDR
+2082 ALNDR
-2087 DRAVSAYEQ
+2087 DRAVSAYEEI
-2096 VLELGMDEP
+2096 LELGMDEP
-2105 AVTALER
+2105 AVAALER
-2112 LYTASSRWGD
+2112 LYAASSRWGD
-2122 LVALHERELSAE
+2122 LVALHERELAAT
-2134 GTTRERRATLR
+2134 GTSRDRRATLR
-2145 HALGRVHEKELGEI
+2145 HALGRVYEKELGEI
-2159 DRAFEEY
+2159 ERAFEEY
-2166 AEALREESGHAPT
+2166 AEALREHGAHEAT
-2179 MASLEHLMTQKA
+2179 IASLEHLMTQKA
-2191 TAGRARAAEML
+2191 TAGRAAEML
-2202 EQVYLARLDWRK
+2202 EVVYLARLDWRK

-2219 EARLEGSEDPEERR
+2219 EARLDGSEDPDERR

-2253 LEVTAKLLAEDV
+2253 LEVTAKLLTEDV
-2265 TEETTWAEL
+2265 ADETTWAEL

-2283 EDRLAEI
+2283 GDRLAEI

-2303 GTARLAYRTGELF
+2303 GTARLAFRTGELF
-2316 ELQKQSA
+2316 EAQKQTA

-2332 YTFSPEEEQSAFRAI
+2332 YTFAPEEEQAAFKAI
-2347 DRLLAQSAK
+2347 DRLLAQDAK

-2363 YRDALEYRSDA
+2363 YRDALEYRTDPK
-2374 ADRVATLAAV
+2374 DRVATLAAI
-2384 AVIEEEELSD
+2384 ANIEEQELSD
-2394 DEAAITTYRSILEI
+2394 DEAAIATYRSILDI
-2408 DESDAAA
+2408 DETDASA
-2415 LDSLA
+2415 LDALA
-2420 RLYARRERFRDLAD
+2420 RLYTRRERFRDLAD

-2464 DETAG
+2464 SETAA

-2477 LALVPPQ
+2477 LALVGTGAPSGADP
-2484 GVDASAGGRGDVYR
+2484 AHAEGGRGEVYR
-2498 SAVATLEGLV
+2498 STVAALEAMV
-2508 AIDAYRGRVVDIL
+2508 ADEAHRGRVVDLL
-2521 RPIYEQSDDWRKL
+2521 RPIYEHADDWRKL
-2534 VDVAKHRFALA
+2534 VEVAKHRFALA
-2545 TTPGDKVA
+2545 ATPGDKVA
-2553 VLRETAKLLEERGSD
+2553 VLRETAKLLEDRGND
-2568 LDKAFVCLKEA
+2568 LDQAFVCLKEA

-2591 ELDRLAV
+2591 ELDRLAI

-2614 AKIDGIGQRELIEAL
+2614 AKIDGIGQRELLEAL

-2641 KALEAWDRL
+2641 KALDAWDRL
-2650 FRLDESD
+2650 FKLDESD

-2664 DQLATLLSDWPTLVR
+2664 DQLATLLSDWATLVR

-2707 MLDDMQGSIDAYERA
+2707 MLDDPQGSIDAYERA
-2722 LELEPNSAWT
+2722 LELEPTSAFT

-2762 GDEDLKHRLLLDAAR
+2762 DDEDLKHRLLLDAAR

-2792 LGQALAT
+2792 LSQALAT
-2799 KPGEAEV
+2799 KPGDAEV

-2831 EIAADPAARAVI
+2831 EATTDPAARAVL

-2849 LLAGELDDHGKALEA
+2849 LLANELDDHAKALEA

-2872 YDDEAAQAVREI
+2872 YDEEAATAVRDI
-2884 GESRDELRREAADIL
+2884 GESRDELRREATDIL

-2905 AGKFEPLAE
+2905 ASKFEALVE
-2914 ALEMRLRAQTDPVD
+2914 ALEMRLRAQTEPVE
-2928 RAATLKAIALVSET
+2928 RAATLQAIALASET

-2947 GRGEAALLRA
+2947 GRAESALLRA
-2957 LAEQPQDADLH
+2957 LGEVPQDAPLH
-2968 TDIERV
+2968 GEIERV
-2974 ASLLGKPG
+2974 AALLGKAG
-2982 WERYADALGERA
+2982 WERYADALAERA
-2994 ASIFDAKITAGLFFR
+2994 ASIFDAKITAELFSR
-3009 LGTVAETHLAE
+3009 LGKVAELQLSE

-3036 DNVEVLTALERVHAG
+3036 DNVEVLTALERVYG
-3051 VEDTRSLVDVIE
+3051 GLEDTRSLVDVIE
-3063 RRIAIEPGV
+3063 RRIAIETGTT
-3072 AEQADLYHRLA
+3072 EQADLYHRLA

-3105 RVPEHDKSRGAVE
+3105 RVPDHEKSRASVE
-3118 KLLADDA
+3118 KLLDDDA

-3134 EGVYRT
+3134 EGVYRST
-3140 TSRGA
+3140 QRGG
-3145 DLGRLYARRVDRAEG
+3145 DLGRLYARRVNRAEG

-3171 ARVLENEGADAP
+3171 ARVLENEANDAA
-3183 AAQRAVEAAVIEDP
+3183 AAQRAVEAAVVEDP
-3197 QDENALTE
+3197 QDADALSE
-3205 LERLAEKTRGWP
+3205 LERLAEKTRGWTN
-3217 SAADALARALDAADK
+3217 AADALAKALDAQDK
-3232 AAKLQSS
+3232 AAKQQSS
-3239 QNLAAAVSGGGGELW
+3239 PSLGAIASGGGGELW
-3254 ARLGKWRRD
+3254 ARLGRWRRD

-3281 DPENLELVRSL
+3281 DPENVELVRAL
-3292 EELTRAPGRE
+3292 EELTKAPGRE

-3314 LEGEPA
+3314 LEGDPA
-3320 KKQEIAREALQMA
+3320 KKQAIAREAVEMA

-3342 AEEVLRELLAD
+3342 AENVLRELLKD
-3353 NEGDAWAAEQLTRLR
+3353 NEGDAWAAEELTRFR

-3378 SLLLKRAEAQGDATQ
+3378 TLLLKRAEAHGDAAQ
-3393 AIELRHRAADVAST
+3393 AINLRHRAANVAAT
-3407 KLKDRDR
+3407 KLNDKDR

-3419 EEILEQEP
+3419 EEILEQDRS
-3427 TDAKAQER
+3427 DAEAQER
-3435 LRALYDELGKYNE
+3435 LRALYDELGKYDE

-3453 GMLVDNAS
+3453 SMLIDNAAS
-3461 TPEARAAL
+3461 VEARATL
-3469 RIDLAKLQLAK
+3469 RIDLAKLQLDK
-3480 FENPRDAADTLRAVL
+3480 FESPRDAADTLRAIL
-3495 DENPDHEVAAQ
+3495 DEDPDHEEAART
-3506 ELASNYEKSERFSE
+3506 LAHNYETTGRHAE

-3530 RARVRGDSAL
+3530 RARARGDSAL
-3540 ELTRMTTLAEIV
+3540 ELTRMVTLAEIV

-3570 AKDPTHR
+3570 EKEPTHR

-3592 WDKAAGAL
+3592 WEKAASAL
-3600 ATIVETS
+3600 GRMIESAS
-3607 FGDEA
+3607 GDEA
-3612 VAVALRLARAR
+3612 VAVALRLAHAR
-3623 EEIGDDAGVEQAL
+3623 EEIGDDAGVERAL

-3641 AKPKEPDVRARLA
+3641 ANPTDADVRARLVK
-3654 QLHEKTKNWPELAQ
+3654 LYEKTKSWGDLAE
-3668 LLVGNADILRDEN
+3668 LLVGNADILRDEH
-3681 PYEPPPVIENT
+3681 PYQPPPVIET
-3692 GTPFRGSIAPGGSMA
+3692 AGAPYRGSIAP
-3707 PAAGSLAPPGASVP
+3707 AGSQAPPAASVP
-3721 PPPAPVVEQVKLLR
+3721 PPPAAVVDQVKLLR
-3735 RAAQIHLTERKVP
+3735 RAAQIHLTDRNEP
-3748 DDAVPILERVSRLV
+3748 NDAVPLLERAVALV

-3781 DRDAAAVLERVIAS
+3781 DREAAAVLERVIAS
-3795 FGNRRT
+3795 FGNKRT

-3824 LQQLDMA
+3824 LTQLDMA
-3831 FKIDPGSIEVL
+3831 FKIDPGSIDVL

-3848 ALEANDLDR
+3848 ALETNDLDR

-3878 GEVFFYLGEIC
+3878 GEVFYYLGEIC

>member
-7 RTALGVLQDE
+7 RNALGVLQDE
-17 PDNDQAWSDLRA
+17 PDNDQAWNDLRA
-29 ALGYAPSTGDD
+29 ALGYTGED
-40 GTVETGELGVDEL
+40 GTVETGELGLEEL

-72 VAQLLAIEAA
+72 VADLLAIEAA
-82 LAKRSGGERE
+82 LAKRLGGDRE
-92 AELVAELA
+92 ADLVAALA

-110 AGAIAAYRR
+110 AGALTAYRR
-119 LLTLRPNDVT
+119 LLTLRPSDAT
-129 AEEAIERSEAK
+129 AEEAIERSQAK
-140 RAKWKDLAQRYFTE
+140 HAKWKDLAQRYFTE

-185 KEAKEAKEQAESGRD
+185 KEAKEKKEREESGRD
-200 VAAESSREAKSVR
+200 VAAEDAPPKSIRGKKGKKNKGAKAE
-213 GGKKSKK
+213 GGKD
-220 QKSAAKAGEG
+220 
-230 REGEGSSPDVNASAT
+230 EGSSPDVGAEPAKN
-245 SERSD
+245 E
-250 RAPSKARRDLVEK
+250 RAPSKARVDLVEK
-263 ILGLL
+263 IIGLL

-284 QERVLRAE
+284 QERLLRAE
-292 ERWEDLAT
+292 ERWEELAT
-300 ALESFATESTAKD
+300 ALETFATESTAKD

-327 KKIGSQERA
+327 KKIGSEERA

-362 DAGMWD
+362 DAEMWD

-382 VRQGQ
+382 VRPGQ

-400 RMREKPEAAEPYFEK
+400 KMRSKPEAAEPYFER

-456 APERG
+456 GPERG
-461 QLAAEIAGLAED
+461 QLSAEIAGLAEE

-494 VAARDALKRLYR
+494 AAARDALKRLYR
-506 STGAFNHLAD
+506 STGAYNHLAD

-542 IYRENIKSDSA
+542 IYRESIKSDSA

-565 GTDAD
+565 SHDAE

-632 LREADPEDREAVTK
+632 LREADPEDREAVEK

-657 RQLYDLYEGE
+657 RQLYELYEGE
-667 TKRPGLDGSEERRTL
+667 TKRPGLDRTEERRTL

-709 EDPNN
+709 EEPNN

-719 ALEKQ
+719 QLEKQ

-750 KLVVLQKLGTVFA
+750 KLVVLQKLGSVFA

-785 HAKALRI
+785 HPKALRI

-799 IGDFDGLAE
+799 IGDFDGLGE
-808 LYAQSDDWEG
+808 LYAQSNDWEG
-818 LVEVLSGAADRSTDL
+818 LVEVLSGAADRATDL

-841 RAAALYEQQLQA
+841 RAANIYEQQLKT

-894 YEVLLAYVDGSGAAG
+894 YEVLLAHSD
-909 GTSSPAVAAAEKRAL
+909 SPAEKRAL

-955 EPAAVRELEE
+955 EVGAVRELEE

-971 EWQGFVDALTVRAD
+971 EWQGFVDALTARAD

-1012 DDAIGAYRELIVTNE
+1012 EDAIGAYRELIITNE

-1032 ITALDRLLRSAPDRR
+1032 IAALDRLLRSAPDRR
-1047 DDLRWLFRLRVNRAP
+1047 DDLRWLFRLRVTRAP
-1062 AADARVA
+1062 STDARIA
-1069 ILSEWALLEEE
+1069 ILAEWALLEEE
-1080 AFAAPDQ
+1080 AFGAPDQ

-1095 LGLDE
+1095 LGHDE

-1113 VASGDAEGAA
+1113 VAAGDAEGAS

-1132 EEGGSRVA
+1132 EVGGSRVA

-1145 ARLYMGPLKKPMEA
+1145 ARLYMGPLKKPLEA

-1185 LSETRARAAIILEEA
+1185 LSETRARAAVILEEA
-1200 YAATGAWQKQGDVLS
+1200 YAATGAWQKQGDVLA

-1244 GGAFDVVARAAQDAP
+1244 VGAFDVVARATQDSP

-1433 QRRLSLAG
+1433 QRRISLAG

-1525 EFVTEDVERRD
+1525 EFVTDDVERRD

-1547 RLTDDQGAF
+1547 RLTDDKGAF
-1556 DAYARLLPLAPG
+1556 DAYGRLLPLAPG

-1576 LEIAQRLDRL
+1576 LEIAQRLDRS
-1586 DAAAEVVLVA
+1586 DDAAEVLLVT
-1596 AKNADSPQPRAELLS
+1596 AKNAESPQPRAEILG
-1611 EVAKIYEGSEQP
+1611 EIAKIYEASEQA

-1641 TIALPAVRALERI
+1641 TIALPAVRALERV
-1654 YVARGKNRD
+1654 YVARGKHRD
-1663 LADVLLVQVKLE
+1663 LADVLRVQVKLE
-1675 EAIPV
+1675 EAAPV
-1680 RRELYA
+1680 RRDLYA
-1686 RLGALLED
+1686 RLGALAED
-1694 VLKDDAAAIAA
+1694 ELKDDAAAISA

-1723 DRLYERSGDHR
+1723 DRLYERTGDHR
-1734 ALVDVLRVR
+1734 ALVDVLRAR
-1743 ERQADGGEARKAL
+1743 ERAADTAETRKAF
-1756 MIRTAQALGDRLS
+1756 MVRTAQTLGDRLN

-1779 SVLDDFGA
+1779 AVLDDFGA
-1787 DRAVLGALVKLYEKA
+1787 DRDVLGALVKLYEKA

-1808 AETLEAELGLVATG
+1808 AETLEADLALAT
-1822 TTGADADRIALLT
+1822 ADADRIALLT

-1845 VEIDSAID
+1845 SETESAID

-1858 LTLDPANAEARSAL
+1858 LTLDPANAAARGAL
-1872 EELLDQDSQ
+1872 EELLEPGNEDNVS
-1881 VDARREAAEILRPL
+1881 ARREAAEILRPL
-1895 YEAAGHDAKLV
+1895 YEASGLDAKLV
-1906 RVLDIQV
+1906 RVLDIQI
-1913 ENESDLETRLG
+1913 ENEADLEARLG

-1939 PAKAFGYA
+1939 PAKAFAYA
-1947 AKALRESA
+1947 AKALREAA
-1955 GEPAITAWIAHAER
+1955 GDPAVTTWIAHAER

-1984 RDVVPDV
+1984 RDVAPDV
-1991 LDEDQQVALT
+1991 LDEEQQVAIT
-2001 LRIAEVARTKLADAA
+2001 LRIAEVARTKLEDAA

-2040 QLHEEGAEHEPL
+2040 QLHEEGAEHEQL
-2052 LEILKRRAEV
+2052 LEVLKRRAEV

-2082 ALQDR
+2082 ALTDR
-2087 DRAVSAYEQ
+2087 DRAVSVYEQ
-2096 VLELGMDEP
+2096 ILELGMDAP

-2112 LYTASSRWGD
+2112 LYTASARWGD
-2122 LVALHERELSAE
+2122 LVALHERELGAE
-2134 GTTRERRATLR
+2134 GTTRERRAALH
-2145 HALGRVHEKELGEI
+2145 HALGRVHEKELGEL

-2166 AEALREESGHAPT
+2166 AEALREETGHEPT
-2179 MASLEHLMTQKA
+2179 IASLEHLMTQKA
-2191 TAGRARAAEML
+2191 TAGRAAEML

-2214 VMGAI
+2214 VLGAI
-2219 EARLEGSEDPEERR
+2219 EARLEGSEDPDERR

-2265 TEETTWAEL
+2265 TDETTWAEL

-2283 EDRLAEI
+2283 EDRLAEV

-2303 GTARLAYRTGELF
+2303 GTARLAFRTGELF
-2316 ELQKQSA
+2316 ETQKEA
-2323 RALQFYRRA
+2323 TRALQFYRRA
-2332 YTFSPEEEQSAFRAI
+2332 YTFSPEDEQAAFRAI
-2347 DRLLAQSAK
+2347 DRLLAQGAK

-2363 YRDALEYRSDA
+2363 YRDALEYRTDP

-2384 AVIEEEELSD
+2384 ATIEEQELSD
-2394 DEAAITTYRSILEI
+2394 DEAAIATYRSILDI
-2408 DESDAAA
+2408 DETDAPA
-2415 LDSLA
+2415 LDALA
-2420 RLYARRERFRDLAD
+2420 RLYTRRERFRDLAD

-2464 DETAG
+2464 GETAA

-2498 SAVATLEGLV
+2498 SAVTALEEMV
-2508 AIDAYRGRVVDIL
+2508 AIDAHRGRVVDLL
-2521 RPIYEQSDDWRKL
+2521 RPIYEQADDWRKL
-2534 VDVAKHRFALA
+2534 VEVAKHRFALA

-2568 LDKAFVCLKEA
+2568 LEQAFVCLKEA
-2579 FILDPDDGDTRE
+2579 FVLDPDDGDTRE
-2591 ELDRLAV
+2591 ELDRLAIS
-2598 ATERWDDL
+2598 TERWDDL

-2614 AKIDGIGQRELIEAL
+2614 AKIDGIGQRELLEAL

-2641 KALEAWDRL
+2641 KALDAWDRL

-2707 MLDDMQGSIDAYERA
+2707 MLDDIQGSIDAYERA
-2722 LELEPNSAWT
+2722 LELEPTSAFT

-2762 GDEDLKHRLLLDAAR
+2762 DDEDLKHRLLLDAAR

-2799 KPGEAEV
+2799 KPGDAEV

-2831 EIAADPAARAVI
+2831 EAATDPAAKAVL

-2849 LLAGELDDHGKALEA
+2849 LLAGELDDHAKALEA

-2872 YDDEAAQAVREI
+2872 YDEEAATAVREI
-2884 GESRDELRREAADIL
+2884 GESRDELRREAAEIL

-2905 AGKFEPLAE
+2905 ASKFEPLAE
-2914 ALEMRLRAQTDPVD
+2914 ALEMRLRAQTDPVE
-2928 RAATLKAIALVSET
+2928 RAATLKSIALVSET

-2947 GRGEAALLRA
+2947 GRAETALLRA
-2957 LAEQPQDADLH
+2957 LAEQPQDAALH
-2968 TDIERV
+2968 DDIERV
-2974 ASLLGKPG
+2974 AGLLGRPG
-2982 WERYADALGERA
+2982 WERYGDALGERA
-2994 ASIFDAKITAGLFFR
+2994 ASIFDAKVTAELFLR
-3009 LGTVAETHLAE
+3009 LGKVAETQLAD
-3020 LPRAAEAY
+3020 LARAAEAY

-3036 DNVEVLTALERVHAG
+3036 DTVEVLTALERVHG
-3051 VEDTRSLVDVIE
+3051 GLEDTRSLVDVIE
-3063 RRIAIEPGV
+3063 RRIAIEPAA

-3105 RVPEHDKSRGAVE
+3105 RVPDHDKSRASVE

-3134 EGVYRT
+3134 EGVYRST
-3140 TSRGA
+3140 NRGA
-3145 DLGRLYARRVDRAEG
+3145 DLGRLYARRVDRADG

-3171 ARVLENEGADAP
+3171 ARVLENEGADPA
-3183 AAQRAVEAAVIEDP
+3183 AAQRAVEAAVVEDP
-3197 QDENALTE
+3197 QDADALTE
-3205 LERLAEKTRGWP
+3205 LERLAEKTRGWTN
-3217 SAADALARALDAADK
+3217 AADALARALDAQDK

-3239 QNLAAAVSGGGGELW
+3239 QNLGAMASGGGGELW
-3254 ARLGKWRRD
+3254 ARLGRWRRD

-3281 DPENLELVRSL
+3281 DPENVELVRSL

-3314 LEGEPA
+3314 LEGEPS
-3320 KKQEIAREALQMA
+3320 KKQAIAREALEMA

-3342 AEEVLRELLAD
+3342 GEEVLRELLAD
-3353 NEGDAWAAEQLTRLR
+3353 NEGDAWAAEELTRLR

-3378 SLLLKRAEAQGDATQ
+3378 ALLLKRAEAHGDATQ
-3393 AIELRHRAADVAST
+3393 AIELRHRAADVAAT

-3427 TDAKAQER
+3427 TDVKAQER
-3435 LRALYDELGKYNE
+3435 LRALYDELGKFNE

-3453 GMLVDNAS
+3453 SMLVDNAPS
-3461 TPEARAAL
+3461 PEARAAL
-3469 RIDLAKLQLAK
+3469 RIDLAKLQLEK
-3480 FENPRDAADTLRAVL
+3480 FENPRDAADTLRAIL
-3495 DENPDHEVAAQ
+3495 DEDPDHEAAAQ
-3506 ELASNYEKSERFSE
+3506 ALAANYETSERFSE
-3520 LAELWTQLVE
+3520 LAELWTQLVG
-3530 RARVRGDSAL
+3530 RARERGDSAL
-3540 ELTRMTTLAEIV
+3540 ELTRMITLAEIV

-3570 AKDPTHR
+3570 EKDPTHR

-3592 WDKAAGAL
+3592 WEKAAGAL
-3600 ATIVETS
+3600 TRIIESTS
-3607 FGDEA
+3607 GDEA

-3636 KRALE
+3636 KRALD
-3641 AKPKEPDVRARLA
+3641 ANPKQADVRARLA
-3654 QLHEKTKNWPELAQ
+3654 QLYEKTKNWTELAQ

-3681 PYEPPPVIENT
+3681 PYEPAVIEVT
-3692 GTPFRGSIAPGGSMA
+3692 ATPFRGSVAPG
-3707 PAAGSLAPPGASVP
+3707 AGSLAPPGASVP
-3721 PPPAPVVEQVKLLR
+3721 PPPAAVVEQVKLLR
-3735 RAAQIHLTERKVP
+3735 RAAQIHLTERSEP
-3748 DDAVPILERVSRLV
+3748 NDAVPLLERATALV

-3795 FGNRRT
+3795 FGNKRT

-3824 LQQLDMA
+3824 LTQLDMA

-3878 GEVFFYLGEIC
+3878 GEVFYYLGEIC

>member
-7 RTALGVLQDE
+7 RNALGVLQDE

-29 ALGYAPSTGDD
+29 ALGYSPSGVNGEE
-40 GTVETGELGVDEL
+40 GTVETGELGLEEL

-72 VAQLLAIEAA
+72 VADLLAIEAA
-82 LAKRSGGERE
+82 LAKRLGGERE
-92 AELVAELA
+92 ADLVAALA

-110 AGAIAAYRR
+110 AGALAAYRR
-119 LLTLRPNDVT
+119 LLTLRPNDAT
-129 AEEAIERSEAK
+129 AEEAIERSQAK
-140 RAKWKDLAQRYFTE
+140 HAKWKDLAQRYYTE

-185 KEAKEAKEQAESGRD
+185 KEAKEKKEAESGRD
-200 VAAESSREAKSVR
+200 VAAAGAEDAPPKSLR
-213 GGKKSKK
+213 GKKNKK
-220 QKSAAKAGEG
+220 NKSGPKSDRGLVEQGSAQ
-230 REGEGSSPDVNASAT
+230 EGSAPDVAA
-245 SERSD
+245 EPGKQE
-250 RAPSKARRDLVEK
+250 RAPSKARADLVEK
-263 ILGLL
+263 IIGLL

-284 QERVLRAE
+284 QERLLRAE
-292 ERWEDLAT
+292 ERWEELAT
-300 ALESFATESTAKD
+300 ALETFATESTAKD

-327 KKIGSQERA
+327 KKIGSEPRA

-352 ATSALVHHFT
+352 ATSELVHHFT
-362 DAGMWD
+362 DAEMWE

-382 VRQGQ
+382 VRPGQ
-387 EVGVMLQIAMVNW
+387 EVGVMLQVAMVNW
-400 RMREKPEAAEPYFEK
+400 KMRDKPEAAEPYFER
-415 LRKAEPA
+415 LRKAEPS

-461 QLAAEIAGLAED
+461 QLAAEIAGLAEE

-506 STGAFNHLAD
+506 STGAYNHLAD

-542 IYRENIKSDSA
+542 IYRESIKSDSA

-565 GTDAD
+565 SMDAA

-591 QMRLAELEPNAGAKA
+591 QMRLAELEPDAGAKA

-632 LREADPEDREAVTK
+632 LREAEPEDREAVEK

-657 RQLYDLYEGE
+657 RQLYDLYESE
-667 TKRPGLDGSEERRTL
+667 TKRPGLASTEERRTL

-709 EDPNN
+709 EEPNN
-714 AVALD
+714 AIALD

-724 AERDKDFVTVADALE
+724 ADRDKDFVTVADALE

-750 KLVVLQKLGTVFA
+750 KLVVLQKLGSVFA

-799 IGDFDGLAE
+799 IGDYDGLSE
-808 LYAQSDDWEG
+808 LYEQSNDWEG
-818 LVEVLSGAADRSTDL
+818 LVEVLSGAADRASDL
-833 SVKVDLSF
+833 SLKVDLSF
-841 RAAALYEQQLQA
+841 RAANIYEQQLQT

-894 YEVLLAYVDGSGAAG
+894 YEVLLATVD
-909 GTSSPAVAAAEKRAL
+909 SPAEQRAL

-929 IVTGHKLADKAAA
+929 IVTGHKLADKSAA

-950 ELAPS
+950 ALAPT
-955 EPAAVRELEE
+955 ETGAVRELEE

-971 EWQGFVDALTVRAD
+971 EWQGFVDALTTRAD
-985 AEGADYDERRALRL
+985 AEGADYDERRSLRL

-1027 EDEEA
+1027 DDEEA
-1032 ITALDRLLRSAPDRR
+1032 IAALDRLLRAAPDRR
-1047 DDLRWLFRLRVNRAP
+1047 EDLRWLFRLRVTRASG
-1062 AADARVA
+1062 ADARIA
-1069 ILSEWALLEEE
+1069 LLSEWALLEEE
-1080 AFAAPDQ
+1080 AFGAADQ

-1113 VASGDAEGAA
+1113 VAAGDAEGAA

-1132 EEGGSRVA
+1132 EVGGSRVA

-1145 ARLYMGPLKKPMEA
+1145 ARLYMGPLKKPLEA

-1200 YAATGAWQKQGDVLS
+1200 YAATGAWQKQGDVLA

-1232 RLAEVKQKLGDH
+1232 RLADVKQKLGDH
-1244 GGAFDVVARAAQDAP
+1244 GGAFDVVARAAQDSP
-1259 AELELWDRL
+1259 SELELWDRL

-1290 EKGETGLPPHVEI
+1290 EKGETGLPLHVEI

-1342 RLKQILTTRERWMDL
+1342 RLKQILTTRERWIDL
-1357 EALYERVLGAT
+1357 EGFYERVLAAT

-1433 QRRLSLAG
+1433 TRRISLAG

-1525 EFVTEDVERRD
+1525 EFVTDDVERRD

-1547 RLTDDQGAF
+1547 RLTDDKGAF
-1556 DAYARLLPLAPG
+1556 EAYARLLPLAPA

-1576 LEIAQRLDRL
+1576 LEIAQRLDRND
-1586 DAAAEVVLVA
+1586 DAADVLLIA
-1596 AKNADSPQPRAELLS
+1596 AKNAESPQPRAEILG
-1611 EVAKIYEGSEQP
+1611 EVAKIYEGSEQA

-1641 TIALPAVRALERI
+1641 TIALPAVRALERV
-1654 YVARGKNRD
+1654 YVARGKHRD

-1675 EAIPV
+1675 ESVPV

-1686 RLGALLED
+1686 RLGALAED
-1694 VLKDDAAAIAA
+1694 ELKDDAAAIAA

-1711 DDPADEKALAAL
+1711 DDPTDEKALAAL

-1734 ALVDVLRVR
+1734 ALVEVLRSR
-1743 ERQADGGEARKAL
+1743 ERQADGAEGRKAL
-1756 MIRTAQALGDRLS
+1756 MVRTAQALGDRLA

-1787 DRAVLGALVKLYEKA
+1787 DRNVLGALVKLYEKA

-1808 AETLEAELGLVATG
+1808 AETLEADLALATS
-1822 TTGADADRIALLT
+1822 DADRIGLLT

-1845 VEIDSAID
+1845 FEVESAIE

-1858 LTLDPANAEARSAL
+1858 LTLDPANAAARGAL
-1872 EELLDQDSQ
+1872 EELLEPGTNDDN
-1881 VDARREAAEILRPL
+1881 VAARREAAEILRPL
-1895 YEAAGHDAKLV
+1895 YEASGLDAKLV
-1906 RVLDIQV
+1906 RVLDIQI
-1913 ENESDLETRLG
+1913 ENEADLDARLA

-1939 PAKAFGYA
+1939 PAKAFVYA
-1947 AKALRESA
+1947 GKALRESA
-1955 GEPAITAWIAHAER
+1955 GEASVGTWIAHAER
-1969 LTERTGSYADLVQLY
+1969 LTERSGSYADLVQLY
-1984 RDVVPDV
+1984 REVAPDV
-1991 LDEDQQVALT
+1991 LDEEQQVAVT

-2016 LAKQYYKRVLELRAD
+2016 LAKQSYKRVLELSTD
-2031 DARALLALE
+2031 DPRALLALE
-2040 QLHEEGAEHEPL
+2040 QLHEEGAEHESL
-2052 LEILKRRAEV
+2052 LEILKRRADV
-2062 APDDASKRAI
+2062 ATDDSSKRAI

-2087 DRAVSAYEQ
+2087 DRAASVYEQ
-2096 VLELGMDEP
+2096 ILELGMDAP
-2105 AVTALER
+2105 AVAALER

-2122 LVALHERELSAE
+2122 LVALHERELGAE
-2134 GTTRERRATLR
+2134 GTTRERRAALH
-2145 HALGRVHEKELGEI
+2145 HALGRVHEKELAEL

-2166 AEALREESGHAPT
+2166 GEALREETGHEPT
-2179 MASLEHLMTQKA
+2179 IASLEHLMTQKA
-2191 TAGRARAAEML
+2191 TAGRAAEML

-2219 EARLEGSEDPEERR
+2219 EARLEGSEDPDERR

-2253 LEVTAKLLAEDV
+2253 LEVTSKLLAEDL
-2265 TEETTWAEL
+2265 TDETTWAEL

-2283 EDRLAEI
+2283 EDRLAEV
-2290 YAAEL
+2290 YASEL

-2303 GTARLAYRTGELF
+2303 GTARLAFRTGELF
-2316 ELQKQSA
+2316 ELQKEGA

-2332 YTFSPEEEQSAFRAI
+2332 YTFSPEDEQAAFRAI

-2363 YRDALEYRSDA
+2363 YRDALEYRTDP

-2384 AVIEEEELSD
+2384 ATIEEEELSD
-2394 DEAAITTYRSILEI
+2394 DEAAIATYRSILDI
-2408 DESDAAA
+2408 DESDASA

-2420 RLYARRERFRDLAD
+2420 RLYTRRERFRDLAE
-2434 LHRRRAE
+2434 LHRRRSE

-2464 DETAG
+2464 GETAA

-2484 GVDASAGGRGDVYR
+2484 GVDASAGGRGDLHR
-2498 SAVATLEGLV
+2498 SAVAALESLV
-2508 AIDAYRGRVVDIL
+2508 AIDAHRGRVVDLL
-2521 RPIYEQSDDWRKL
+2521 RPIYEQADDWRKL

-2568 LDKAFVCLKEA
+2568 LEAAFVCLKEA
-2579 FILDPDDGDTRE
+2579 FVLDPDDGDTRE
-2591 ELDRLAV
+2591 ELDRV
-2598 ATERWDDL
+2598 AISTERWDDL

-2614 AKIDGIGQRELIEAL
+2614 VKIDGIGQRELLEAL

-2641 KALEAWDRL
+2641 KALDAWDRL

-2657 SRPLDEM
+2657 ARPLDEM

-2707 MLDDMQGSIDAYERA
+2707 MLDDIQGSIDAYERA
-2722 LELEPNSAWT
+2722 LELEPNSAFT

-2744 DAARLVDLYRR
+2744 DAARLVDLYGR

-2762 GDEDLKHRLLLDAAR
+2762 DDQDLKHRLLLDAAR
-2777 CYEVGLND
+2777 CYEVGLKD

-2792 LGQALAT
+2792 LGRALAT
-2799 KPGEAEV
+2799 KPGDAEV
-2806 MQRLSGLYEAEKMW
+2806 MQRLSSLYEAEKMW

-2831 EIAADPAARAVI
+2831 AAATDPTEKAVL

-2849 LLAGELDDHGKALEA
+2849 LLAGELEDHAKALEA
-2864 FREVLANG
+2864 FREVLGNG
-2872 YDDEAAQAVREI
+2872 YDEEAATAVREI

-2899 EPVLRA
+2899 EPALRA
-2905 AGKFEPLAE
+2905 ASKFDALAD
-2914 ALEMRLRAQTDPVD
+2914 ALEMRLRAQTDPVE
-2928 RAATLKAIALVSET
+2928 RAATLQSIALLSET

-2947 GRGEAALLRA
+2947 ARAEAALLRA
-2957 LAEQPQDADLH
+2957 LAEQPQDAALH
-2968 TDIERV
+2968 SDIERI
-2974 ASLLGKPG
+2974 AALLGKPG

-2994 ASIFDAKITAGLFFR
+2994 ASIFDAKATAELFLR
-3009 LGTVAETHLAE
+3009 LGKVAETQLSD

-3036 DNVEVLTALERVHAG
+3036 DSAEVLTALERVHAG
-3051 VEDTRSLVDVIE
+3051 LEDTRSLVDVIE
-3063 RRIAIEPGV
+3063 RRIAIESGV
-3072 AEQADLYHRLA
+3072 TEQADLYHRLA

-3105 RVPEHDKSRGAVE
+3105 RVPEHEKSRASVE
-3118 KLLADDA
+3118 KLLGDNA

-3145 DLGRLYARRVDRAEG
+3145 DLGRLYARRVDRADG

-3171 ARVLENEGADAP
+3171 ARVLENEGADA
-3183 AAQRAVEAAVIEDP
+3183 ADAQRAIEAAVVDDP
-3197 QDENALTE
+3197 QDADALAE
-3205 LERLAEKTRGWP
+3205 LERLAEKTKGWN
-3217 SAADALARALDAADK
+3217 SAADALARALDAQDK
-3232 AAKLQSS
+3232 AAKAQSS
-3239 QNLAAAVSGGGGELW
+3239 QNLGSLASGGGGELW
-3254 ARLGKWRRD
+3254 ARLGRWRRD

-3281 DPENLELVRSL
+3281 DPENVELVRAL
-3292 EELTRAPGRE
+3292 DELTRAPGRE

-3320 KKQEIAREALQMA
+3320 KKREIAREALDMA
-3333 ENVVADPRL
+3333 ENLVADPRL
-3342 AEEVLRELLAD
+3342 GEEVLRELLRD
-3353 NEGDAWAAEQLTRLR
+3353 NDGDAWAAEELTRLR

-3378 SLLLKRAEAQGDATQ
+3378 SLLLKRAEAEGDATT
-3393 AIELRHRAADVAST
+3393 AIQLRHRAADVAAT
-3407 KLKDRDR
+3407 KLQDRDR

-3427 TDAKAQER
+3427 SDVRAQER
-3435 LRALYDELGKYNE
+3435 LRALYDELGKFTE

-3453 GMLVDNAS
+3453 SMLVDNAAS
-3461 TPEARAAL
+3461 VGARAAL
-3469 RIDLAKLQLAK
+3469 RIDLAKLQLEK

-3495 DENPDHEVAAQ
+3495 DEDPDHEGAA
-3506 ELASNYEKSERFSE
+3506 EALAANYEKTERYAE
-3520 LAELWTQLVE
+3520 LAELWTQLVG
-3530 RARVRGDSAL
+3530 RARDRGDAVL
-3540 ELTRMTTLAEIV
+3540 ELARMLVLAEIV

-3570 AKDPTHR
+3570 DKDPTHR

-3592 WDKAAGAL
+3592 WAKAAGAL
-3600 ATIVETS
+3600 ARMVETAS
-3607 FGDEA
+3607 GDEA
-3612 VAVALRLARAR
+3612 VGLAMRLARAR
-3623 EEIGDDAGVEQAL
+3623 EETGDDAGVEQAL
-3636 KRALE
+3636 KRALD
-3641 AKPKEPDVRARLA
+3641 ASPRQTDVRARLA
-3654 QLHEKTKNWPELAQ
+3654 QLYEKTKNWSELAQ

-3681 PYEPPPVIENT
+3681 PYQPPVVELT
-3692 GTPFRGSIAPGGSMA
+3692 APPFRGSVAPGGVA
-3707 PAAGSLAPPGASVP
+3707 GAGSLAPPGASLP
-3721 PPPAPVVEQVKLLR
+3721 PPPAAVVEQVKLLR
-3735 RAAQIHLTERKVP
+3735 RAAQIHLAERGEP
-3748 DDAVPILERVSRLV
+3748 NDAVPLLERATALV

-3772 VDAYTAAKR
+3772 VDAYVAAKR
-3781 DRDAAAVLERVIAS
+3781 DRDAASVLERVIAS
-3795 FGNRRT
+3795 FGNKRT

-3824 LQQLDMA
+3824 LTQLDMA

-3878 GEVFFYLGEIC
+3878 GEVFYYLGEIC

-3918 LSDLKS
+3918 LLDLKS